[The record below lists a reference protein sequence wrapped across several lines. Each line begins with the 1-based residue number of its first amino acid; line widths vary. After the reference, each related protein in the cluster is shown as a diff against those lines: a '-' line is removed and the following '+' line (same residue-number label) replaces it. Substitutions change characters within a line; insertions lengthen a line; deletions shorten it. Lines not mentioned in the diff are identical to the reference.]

1 MFISF
6 LFSEKYVYISKTILI
21 NLFAKKVL
29 LIFLTTLNLYAKII
43 YRTYVL
49 YDRSKILIIYIRRK
63 KLLSKQAISLSYLYG
78 GKWIGFSD
86 QTKSTMDC
94 LKIKT
99 SSNESFYLQYRTW
112 NKGMNGYYPYV
123 KSTEND
129 YAGSSGKPIQQLQIQ
144 AYRNDGTK
152 LVSGVVVM
160 YRAFVENKWLPWV
173 SNADPEWMDSVRSK
187 YNLGGTLDTSSSYA
201 GISGKNIS
209 GMEIRVY
216 KESSLGNYSGGES
229 NPSLSY
235 MVGNESNWKSFSKS
249 TLSSKIDGIKIQ
261 TGSNKDYYLTYRT
274 WNEGQS
280 SYYPA
285 VNSTENDYAGSPGKA
300 IQRLSINVYRNNGT
314 KLTSGIIVMYR
325 VYTDSRW
332 LPWVSNADPEWMRN
346 VKTKYSLNGTL
357 DTGSSYAGIDGKN
370 IGGVEIRI
378 FEEDSLNAGSGSFVG
393 SEELITT
400 QYMANSTSNWKSF
413 NHKVMASPID
423 GIKIQTNSN
432 SDFYLRYKTWN
443 EGQSYYYPEV
453 TSLENDYAGYPNKP
467 IQGLSISAYSKDG
480 TKLTAGVV
488 VMYRAYVDGRWLPW
502 VSNADPEWMQDVQE
516 NYNLGGTLDV
526 SSSYAGIIGKNIS
539 GVEIYVFNGKSI
551 SSSIG
556 NLSGGKVASTLS
568 YIDEDS
574 NWHSFTSMASSV
586 HINGIKI
593 KTDKSKPY
601 YLLYR
606 TWNEGKSYYYPFVK
620 SNEND
625 YAGYPGGTVQLLN
638 IQVYSK
644 EDVKLTSGVVVMYRV
659 HVEGNWLPWV
669 SNADPKWMRSVQSK
683 YNLDGTLDTGSS
695 YAGIDGKNINGVE
708 IHIYEENEIYTKPQT
723 PIGNSKIIQA
733 PFISQLGKYPTGCES
748 VTTVMALNHIGI
760 DVSVDKFI
768 DSYLTKTGVP
778 FDPSISF
785 GGNPRS
791 TSGYGCY
798 APVIKKALDKALS
811 GKNYEAKVL
820 NNVSLKTLC
829 SQYIDKGIPVIL
841 WATMYMNTPYISST
855 WTYNGKTINWIA
867 PEHCLLL
874 VGYDSSHYIFNDPL
888 TSHPQTYYSKSSVEA
903 AYKGLNYQ
911 AIVLEKKDTSTPA
924 PTPAPVYKYG
934 AVKNPENGIIYPIE
948 YLENGKQYIDVPYK
962 LEKTT
967 KLTKNS
973 FNAAK
978 FISGLAFDD
987 SLVDKMDKAPLI
999 GSIYGIVVGGIT
1011 SFAESWESL
1020 YIDVEYW
1027 QDKSSGKRRAFVKC
1041 GESNYCNFFNNL
1053 ISLKNL
1059 SMKDIHGYWSGA
1071 NIYSAVVWET
1081 TVNDFAKGEYGKYK
1095 GIVPNDSYNYD
1106 IVFTFDERRRSDKH
1120 VSWIFCGENGKMY
1133 EYATIYDSEKIE
1145 IVVKNFWGTEVDRI
1159 NIMPQINPVS
1169 ELPQDKAALFEFVK
1183 A

>member
-1 MFISF
+1 
-6 LFSEKYVYISKTILI
+6 
-21 NLFAKKVL
+21 
-29 LIFLTTLNLYAKII
+29 
-43 YRTYVL
+43 
-49 YDRSKILIIYIRRK
+49 
-63 KLLSKQAISLSYLYG
+63 
-78 GKWIGFSD
+78 
-86 QTKSTMDC
+86 
-94 LKIKT
+94 
-99 SSNESFYLQYRTW
+99 
-112 NKGMNGYYPYV
+112 
-123 KSTEND
+123 
-129 YAGSSGKPIQQLQIQ
+129 
-144 AYRNDGTK
+144 
-152 LVSGVVVM
+152 
-160 YRAFVENKWLPWV
+160 
-173 SNADPEWMDSVRSK
+173 
-187 YNLGGTLDTSSSYA
+187 
-201 GISGKNIS
+201 
-209 GMEIRVY
+209 
-216 KESSLGNYSGGES
+216 
-229 NPSLSY
+229 

-249 TLSSKIDGIKIQ
+249 TLSSRIDGIKIQ

-357 DTGSSYAGIDGKN
+357 DTGSSYASIDGKN

-480 TKLTAGVV
+480 TKLTACVV

-574 NWHSFTSMASSV
+574 NWHSFTSTASSV

-593 KTDKSKPY
+593 KTDKDKPY

-620 SNEND
+620 STEND
-625 YAGYPGGTVQLLN
+625 YAGYPGGIVQLLN

-644 EDVKLTSGVVVMYRV
+644 DDVKLTSGVVVMYRV
-659 HVEGNWLPWV
+659 HVGGSWLPWV
-669 SNADPKWMRSVQSK
+669 SNTDPKWMRSVQTK
-683 YNLDGTLDTGSS
+683 YNLGGTLDTGAS
-695 YAGIDGKNINGVE
+695 YAGIDGQNINGVE
-708 IHIYEENEIYTKPQT
+708 IYIYEENEIYTKPQT

-760 DVSVDKFI
+760 DISVDKFI

-778 FDPSISF
+778 FDPNISF
-785 GGNPRS
+785 GGNPRY

-811 GKNYEAKVL
+811 GQKYTAKQL
-820 NNVSLKTLC
+820 YGVSLKNLC
-829 SQYIDKGIPVIL
+829 SNYIDKGIPVIL

-888 TSHPQTYYSKSSVEA
+888 TYQPQTYYSKSSVEV

-934 AVKNPENGIIYPIE
+934 AVKNPINGKIYPIE
-948 YLENGKQYIDVPYK
+948 YYENGKSYYK
-962 LEKTT
+962 EEHINEEKTT
-967 KLTKNS
+967 RLVKNS
-973 FNAAK
+973 FDVAK

-999 GSIYGIVVGGIT
+999 GSIYGIVIGGIT
-1011 SFAESWESL
+1011 SFSESWESL
-1020 YIDVEYW
+1020 YIDVKYYKA
-1027 QDKSSGKRRAFVKC
+1027 KSSGRRWANIEC
-1041 GESNYCNFFNNL
+1041 GESKYCNFFNNL
-1053 ISLKNL
+1053 LSLKNQ
-1059 SMKDIHGYWSGA
+1059 SMRALYGRWSGA
-1071 NIYSAVVWET
+1071 NMYSAQVWES
-1081 TVNDFAKGEYGKYK
+1081 TVNDFAKGQYAKFK
-1095 GIVPNDSYNYD
+1095 GIIPNNSYNYD
-1106 IVFTFDERRRSDKH
+1106 IIFTFDERRKEDKY
-1120 VSWIFCGENGKMY
+1120 VSQIFCGKDGKMY
-1133 EYATIYDSEKIE
+1133 EYAHIYNSEKIE
-1145 IVVKNFWGTEVDRI
+1145 IVVKDFLGTEIDRI
-1159 NIMPQINPVS
+1159 NILPQMNPLS
-1169 ELPQDKAALFEFVK
+1169 ELPQDKAALFEFMK

>member
-1 MFISF
+1 M
-6 LFSEKYVYISKTILI
+6 
-21 NLFAKKVL
+21 
-29 LIFLTTLNLYAKII
+29 
-43 YRTYVL
+43 
-49 YDRSKILIIYIRRK
+49 
-63 KLLSKQAISLSYLYG
+63 
-78 GKWIGFSD
+78 
-86 QTKSTMDC
+86 
-94 LKIKT
+94 
-99 SSNESFYLQYRTW
+99 
-112 NKGMNGYYPYV
+112 
-123 KSTEND
+123 
-129 YAGSSGKPIQQLQIQ
+129 
-144 AYRNDGTK
+144 
-152 LVSGVVVM
+152 
-160 YRAFVENKWLPWV
+160 
-173 SNADPEWMDSVRSK
+173 
-187 YNLGGTLDTSSSYA
+187 
-201 GISGKNIS
+201 
-209 GMEIRVY
+209 
-216 KESSLGNYSGGES
+216 
-229 NPSLSY
+229 
-235 MVGNESNWKSFSKS
+235 
-249 TLSSKIDGIKIQ
+249 
-261 TGSNKDYYLTYRT
+261 
-274 WNEGQS
+274 
-280 SYYPA
+280 
-285 VNSTENDYAGSPGKA
+285 
-300 IQRLSINVYRNNGT
+300 
-314 KLTSGIIVMYR
+314 
-325 VYTDSRW
+325 
-332 LPWVSNADPEWMRN
+332 
-346 VKTKYSLNGTL
+346 
-357 DTGSSYAGIDGKN
+357 
-370 IGGVEIRI
+370 
-378 FEEDSLNAGSGSFVG
+378 
-393 SEELITT
+393 
-400 QYMANSTSNWKSF
+400 
-413 NHKVMASPID
+413 
-423 GIKIQTNSN
+423 
-432 SDFYLRYKTWN
+432 RYKTWN

-574 NWHSFTSMASSV
+574 NWHSFTSTASSV

-593 KTDKSKPY
+593 KTDKDKPY

-620 SNEND
+620 STEND
-625 YAGYPGGTVQLLN
+625 YAGYPGGIVQLLN

-644 EDVKLTSGVVVMYRV
+644 DDVKLTSGVVVMYRV
-659 HVEGNWLPWV
+659 HVGGSWLPWV
-669 SNADPKWMRSVQSK
+669 SNADPKWMRSVQTK
-683 YNLDGTLDTGSS
+683 YNLGGTLDTGSS

-785 GGNPRS
+785 GGNPRY

-811 GKNYEAKVL
+811 GQKYTAKQL
-820 NNVSLKTLC
+820 YGVSLKNLC
-829 SQYIDKGIPVIL
+829 SNYIDKGIPVIL

-888 TSHPQTYYSKSSVEA
+888 TYQPQTYYSKSSVEV

-934 AVKNPENGIIYPIE
+934 AVKNPINGKIYPIE
-948 YLENGKQYIDVPYK
+948 YYENGKSYYK
-962 LEKTT
+962 EEHINEGKTT
-967 KLTKNS
+967 RLVKNS
-973 FNAAK
+973 FDVAK

-999 GSIYGIVVGGIT
+999 GSIYGIVIGGIT
-1011 SFAESWESL
+1011 SFSESWESL
-1020 YIDVEYW
+1020 YIDVKYYKA
-1027 QDKSSGKRRAFVKC
+1027 KSSGRRWANIEC
-1041 GESNYCNFFNNL
+1041 GESKYCNFFNNL
-1053 ISLKNL
+1053 LSLKNQ
-1059 SMKDIHGYWSGA
+1059 SMRALYGRWSGA
-1071 NIYSAVVWET
+1071 NMYSAQVWES
-1081 TVNDFAKGEYGKYK
+1081 TVNDFAKGQYAKFK
-1095 GIVPNDSYNYD
+1095 GIIPNNSYNYD
-1106 IVFTFDERRRSDKH
+1106 IIFTFDERRKEDKY
-1120 VSWIFCGENGKMY
+1120 VSQIFCGKDGKMY
-1133 EYATIYDSEKIE
+1133 EYAHIYNSEKIE
-1145 IVVKNFWGTEVDRI
+1145 IVVKDFLGTEIDRI
-1159 NIMPQINPVS
+1159 NILPQMNPLS
-1169 ELPQDKAALFEFVK
+1169 ELPQDKAALFEFMK

>member
-1 MFISF
+1 
-6 LFSEKYVYISKTILI
+6 
-21 NLFAKKVL
+21 
-29 LIFLTTLNLYAKII
+29 
-43 YRTYVL
+43 
-49 YDRSKILIIYIRRK
+49 
-63 KLLSKQAISLSYLYG
+63 
-78 GKWIGFSD
+78 
-86 QTKSTMDC
+86 
-94 LKIKT
+94 
-99 SSNESFYLQYRTW
+99 
-112 NKGMNGYYPYV
+112 
-123 KSTEND
+123 
-129 YAGSSGKPIQQLQIQ
+129 
-144 AYRNDGTK
+144 
-152 LVSGVVVM
+152 
-160 YRAFVENKWLPWV
+160 
-173 SNADPEWMDSVRSK
+173 
-187 YNLGGTLDTSSSYA
+187 
-201 GISGKNIS
+201 
-209 GMEIRVY
+209 
-216 KESSLGNYSGGES
+216 
-229 NPSLSY
+229 
-235 MVGNESNWKSFSKS
+235 
-249 TLSSKIDGIKIQ
+249 
-261 TGSNKDYYLTYRT
+261 
-274 WNEGQS
+274 
-280 SYYPA
+280 
-285 VNSTENDYAGSPGKA
+285 
-300 IQRLSINVYRNNGT
+300 
-314 KLTSGIIVMYR
+314 
-325 VYTDSRW
+325 
-332 LPWVSNADPEWMRN
+332 
-346 VKTKYSLNGTL
+346 
-357 DTGSSYAGIDGKN
+357 
-370 IGGVEIRI
+370 
-378 FEEDSLNAGSGSFVG
+378 
-393 SEELITT
+393 
-400 QYMANSTSNWKSF
+400 MANSTSNWKSF

-574 NWHSFTSMASSV
+574 NWHSFTSTASSV

-593 KTDKSKPY
+593 KTDKDKPY

-620 SNEND
+620 STEND
-625 YAGYPGGTVQLLN
+625 YAGYPGGIVQLLN

-644 EDVKLTSGVVVMYRV
+644 DDVKLTSGVVVMYRV
-659 HVEGNWLPWV
+659 HVGGSWLPWV
-669 SNADPKWMRSVQSK
+669 SNADPKWMRSVQTK
-683 YNLDGTLDTGSS
+683 YNLGGTLDTGAS
-695 YAGIDGKNINGVE
+695 YAGIDGQNINGVE
-708 IHIYEENEIYTKPQT
+708 IYIYEENEIYTKPQT

-760 DVSVDKFI
+760 DISVDKFI

-778 FDPSISF
+778 FDPNISF
-785 GGNPRS
+785 GGNPRY

-811 GKNYEAKVL
+811 GQKYTAKQL
-820 NNVSLKTLC
+820 YGVSLKNLC
-829 SQYIDKGIPVIL
+829 SNYIDKGIPVIL

-888 TSHPQTYYSKSSVEA
+888 TYQPQTYYSKSSVEV

-934 AVKNPENGIIYPIE
+934 AVKNPINGKIYPIE
-948 YLENGKQYIDVPYK
+948 YYENGKSYYK
-962 LEKTT
+962 EEHINEEKTT
-967 KLTKNS
+967 RLVKNS
-973 FNAAK
+973 FDVAK

-999 GSIYGIVVGGIT
+999 GSIYGIVIGGIT
-1011 SFAESWESL
+1011 SFSESWESL
-1020 YIDVEYW
+1020 YIDVKYYKA
-1027 QDKSSGKRRAFVKC
+1027 KSSGRRWANIEC
-1041 GESNYCNFFNNL
+1041 GESKYCNFFNNL
-1053 ISLKNL
+1053 LSLKNQ
-1059 SMKDIHGYWSGA
+1059 SMRALYGRWSGA
-1071 NIYSAVVWET
+1071 NMYSAQVWES
-1081 TVNDFAKGEYGKYK
+1081 TVNDFAKGQYAKFK
-1095 GIVPNDSYNYD
+1095 GIIPNNSYNYD
-1106 IVFTFDERRRSDKH
+1106 IIFTFDERRKEDKY
-1120 VSWIFCGENGKMY
+1120 VSQIFCGKDGKMY
-1133 EYATIYDSEKIE
+1133 EYAHIYNSEKIE
-1145 IVVKNFWGTEVDRI
+1145 IVVKDFLGTEIDRI
-1159 NIMPQINPVS
+1159 NILPQMNPLS
-1169 ELPQDKAALFEFVK
+1169 ELPQDKAALFEFMK

>member
-1 MFISF
+1 
-6 LFSEKYVYISKTILI
+6 
-21 NLFAKKVL
+21 
-29 LIFLTTLNLYAKII
+29 
-43 YRTYVL
+43 
-49 YDRSKILIIYIRRK
+49 
-63 KLLSKQAISLSYLYG
+63 
-78 GKWIGFSD
+78 
-86 QTKSTMDC
+86 
-94 LKIKT
+94 
-99 SSNESFYLQYRTW
+99 
-112 NKGMNGYYPYV
+112 
-123 KSTEND
+123 
-129 YAGSSGKPIQQLQIQ
+129 
-144 AYRNDGTK
+144 
-152 LVSGVVVM
+152 M

-173 SNADPEWMDSVRSK
+173 SNADPEWMDSVQSK

-209 GMEIRVY
+209 GIEIRVY

-249 TLSSKIDGIKIQ
+249 TLSSRIDGIKIQ

-574 NWHSFTSMASSV
+574 NWHSFTSTASSV

-593 KTDKSKPY
+593 KTDKDKPY

-620 SNEND
+620 STEND
-625 YAGYPGGTVQLLN
+625 YAGYPGGIVQLLN

-644 EDVKLTSGVVVMYRV
+644 DDVKLTSGVVVMYRV
-659 HVEGNWLPWV
+659 HVGGSWLPWV
-669 SNADPKWMRSVQSK
+669 SNADPKWMRSVQTK
-683 YNLDGTLDTGSS
+683 YNLGGTLDTGAS
-695 YAGIDGKNINGVE
+695 YAGIDGQNINGVE
-708 IHIYEENEIYTKPQT
+708 IYIYEENEIYTKPQT

-760 DVSVDKFI
+760 DISVDKFI

-778 FDPSISF
+778 FDPNISF
-785 GGNPRS
+785 GGNPRY

-811 GKNYEAKVL
+811 GQKYTAKQL
-820 NNVSLKTLC
+820 YGVSLKNLC
-829 SQYIDKGIPVIL
+829 SNYIDKGIPVIL

-888 TSHPQTYYSKSSVEA
+888 TYQPQTYYSKSSVEV

-934 AVKNPENGIIYPIE
+934 AVKNPINGKIYPIE
-948 YLENGKQYIDVPYK
+948 YYENGKSYYK
-962 LEKTT
+962 EEHINEEKTT
-967 KLTKNS
+967 RLVKNS
-973 FNAAK
+973 FDVAK

-999 GSIYGIVVGGIT
+999 GSIYGIVIGGIT
-1011 SFAESWESL
+1011 SFSESWESL
-1020 YIDVEYW
+1020 YIDVKYYKA
-1027 QDKSSGKRRAFVKC
+1027 KSSGRRWANIEC
-1041 GESNYCNFFNNL
+1041 GESKYCNFFNNL
-1053 ISLKNL
+1053 LLLKNQ
-1059 SMKDIHGYWSGA
+1059 SMRALYGRWSGA
-1071 NIYSAVVWET
+1071 NMYSAQVWES
-1081 TVNDFAKGEYGKYK
+1081 TVNDFAKGQYAKFK
-1095 GIVPNDSYNYD
+1095 GIIPNNSYNYD
-1106 IVFTFDERRRSDKH
+1106 IIFTFDERRKEDKY
-1120 VSWIFCGENGKMY
+1120 VSQIFCGKDGKMY
-1133 EYATIYDSEKIE
+1133 EYAHIYNSEKIE
-1145 IVVKNFWGTEVDRI
+1145 IVVKDFLGTEIDRI
-1159 NIMPQINPVS
+1159 NILPQMNPLS
-1169 ELPQDKAALFEFVK
+1169 ELPQDKAALFEFMK

>member
-1 MFISF
+1 
-6 LFSEKYVYISKTILI
+6 
-21 NLFAKKVL
+21 
-29 LIFLTTLNLYAKII
+29 
-43 YRTYVL
+43 
-49 YDRSKILIIYIRRK
+49 
-63 KLLSKQAISLSYLYG
+63 
-78 GKWIGFSD
+78 
-86 QTKSTMDC
+86 
-94 LKIKT
+94 
-99 SSNESFYLQYRTW
+99 
-112 NKGMNGYYPYV
+112 
-123 KSTEND
+123 
-129 YAGSSGKPIQQLQIQ
+129 
-144 AYRNDGTK
+144 
-152 LVSGVVVM
+152 
-160 YRAFVENKWLPWV
+160 
-173 SNADPEWMDSVRSK
+173 
-187 YNLGGTLDTSSSYA
+187 
-201 GISGKNIS
+201 
-209 GMEIRVY
+209 
-216 KESSLGNYSGGES
+216 
-229 NPSLSY
+229 
-235 MVGNESNWKSFSKS
+235 
-249 TLSSKIDGIKIQ
+249 
-261 TGSNKDYYLTYRT
+261 
-274 WNEGQS
+274 
-280 SYYPA
+280 
-285 VNSTENDYAGSPGKA
+285 
-300 IQRLSINVYRNNGT
+300 
-314 KLTSGIIVMYR
+314 MYR

-574 NWHSFTSMASSV
+574 NWHSFTSTASSV

-593 KTDKSKPY
+593 KTDKDKPY

-620 SNEND
+620 STEND
-625 YAGYPGGTVQLLN
+625 YAGYPGGIVQLLN

-644 EDVKLTSGVVVMYRV
+644 DDVKLTSGVVVMYRV
-659 HVEGNWLPWV
+659 HVGGSWLPWV
-669 SNADPKWMRSVQSK
+669 SNADPKWMRSVQTK
-683 YNLDGTLDTGSS
+683 YNLGGTLDTGAS
-695 YAGIDGKNINGVE
+695 YAGIDGQNINGVE
-708 IHIYEENEIYTKPQT
+708 IYIYEENEIYTKPQT

-760 DVSVDKFI
+760 DISVDKFI

-778 FDPSISF
+778 FDPNISF
-785 GGNPRS
+785 GGNPRY

-811 GKNYEAKVL
+811 GQKYTAKQL
-820 NNVSLKTLC
+820 YGVSLKNLC
-829 SQYIDKGIPVIL
+829 SNYIDKGIPVIL

-888 TSHPQTYYSKSSVEA
+888 TYQPQTYYSKSSVEV

-934 AVKNPENGIIYPIE
+934 AVKNPINGKIYPIE
-948 YLENGKQYIDVPYK
+948 YYENGKSYYK
-962 LEKTT
+962 EEHINEEKTT
-967 KLTKNS
+967 RLVKNS
-973 FNAAK
+973 FDVAK

-987 SLVDKMDKAPLI
+987 SLVDKMDKTPLI
-999 GSIYGIVVGGIT
+999 GSIYGIVIGGIT
-1011 SFAESWESL
+1011 SFSESWESL
-1020 YIDVEYW
+1020 YIDVKYYKA
-1027 QDKSSGKRRAFVKC
+1027 KSSGRRWANIEC
-1041 GESNYCNFFNNL
+1041 GESKYCNFFNNL
-1053 ISLKNL
+1053 LSLKNQ
-1059 SMKDIHGYWSGA
+1059 SMRALYGRWSGA
-1071 NIYSAVVWET
+1071 NMYSAQVWES
-1081 TVNDFAKGEYGKYK
+1081 TVNDFAKGQYAKFK
-1095 GIVPNDSYNYD
+1095 GIIPNNSYNYD
-1106 IVFTFDERRRSDKH
+1106 IIFTFDERRKEDKY
-1120 VSWIFCGENGKMY
+1120 VSQIFCGKDGKMY
-1133 EYATIYDSEKIE
+1133 EYAHIYNSEKIE
-1145 IVVKNFWGTEVDRI
+1145 IVVKDFLGTEIDRI
-1159 NIMPQINPVS
+1159 NILPQMNPLS
-1169 ELPQDKAALFEFVK
+1169 ELPQDKAALFEFMK

>member
-1 MFISF
+1 
-6 LFSEKYVYISKTILI
+6 
-21 NLFAKKVL
+21 
-29 LIFLTTLNLYAKII
+29 
-43 YRTYVL
+43 
-49 YDRSKILIIYIRRK
+49 
-63 KLLSKQAISLSYLYG
+63 
-78 GKWIGFSD
+78 
-86 QTKSTMDC
+86 
-94 LKIKT
+94 
-99 SSNESFYLQYRTW
+99 
-112 NKGMNGYYPYV
+112 
-123 KSTEND
+123 
-129 YAGSSGKPIQQLQIQ
+129 
-144 AYRNDGTK
+144 
-152 LVSGVVVM
+152 M

-173 SNADPEWMDSVRSK
+173 SNADPEWMDSVQSK

-209 GMEIRVY
+209 GIEIRVY

-249 TLSSKIDGIKIQ
+249 TLSSRIDGIKIQ

-855 WTYNGKTINWIA
+855 WTYNEKTINWIA

-1095 GIVPNDSYNYD
+1095 GIVPNNSYNYD
-1106 IVFTFDERRRSDKH
+1106 IIFTFDERRKEDKY
-1120 VSWIFCGENGKMY
+1120 VSQIFCGKDGKMY
-1133 EYATIYDSEKIE
+1133 EYAHIYNSEKIE
-1145 IVVKNFWGTEVDRI
+1145 IVVKDFLGTEIDRI
-1159 NIMPQINPVS
+1159 NILPQMNPLS
-1169 ELPQDKAALFEFVK
+1169 ELPQDKAALFEFMK

>member
-1 MFISF
+1 
-6 LFSEKYVYISKTILI
+6 
-21 NLFAKKVL
+21 
-29 LIFLTTLNLYAKII
+29 
-43 YRTYVL
+43 
-49 YDRSKILIIYIRRK
+49 
-63 KLLSKQAISLSYLYG
+63 
-78 GKWIGFSD
+78 
-86 QTKSTMDC
+86 
-94 LKIKT
+94 
-99 SSNESFYLQYRTW
+99 
-112 NKGMNGYYPYV
+112 MNGYYPYV

-152 LVSGVVVM
+152 LVSGIVVM

-173 SNADPEWMDSVRSK
+173 SNADPEWMDSVQSK

-209 GMEIRVY
+209 GIEIRVY

-249 TLSSKIDGIKIQ
+249 TLSSRIDGIKIQ

-378 FEEDSLNAGSGSFVG
+378 FEEDSLNAGSGSSVG

-539 GVEIYVFNGKSI
+539 SVEIYVFNGKSI
-551 SSSIG
+551 SSSIS

-574 NWHSFTSMASSV
+574 NWHSFTSTASSV

-593 KTDKSKPY
+593 KTDKDKPY

-620 SNEND
+620 GTEND
-625 YAGYPGGTVQLLN
+625 YAGYPGGIVQLLN

-644 EDVKLTSGVVVMYRV
+644 DDVKLTSGVVVMYRV
-659 HVEGNWLPWV
+659 HVGGSWLPWV
-669 SNADPKWMRSVQSK
+669 SNADPKWMRSVQTK
-683 YNLDGTLDTGSS
+683 YNLGGTLDTGAP
-695 YAGIDGKNINGVE
+695 YAGIDGQNINGVE
-708 IHIYEENEIYTKPQT
+708 IYIYEENEIYTKPQT

-760 DVSVDKFI
+760 DISVDKFI

-778 FDPSISF
+778 FDPNISF
-785 GGNPRS
+785 GGNPRY

-811 GKNYEAKVL
+811 GQKYTAKQL
-820 NNVSLKTLC
+820 YGVSLKNLC
-829 SQYIDKGIPVIL
+829 SNYIDKGIPVIL

-888 TSHPQTYYSKSSVEA
+888 TYQPQTYYSKSSVEV

-934 AVKNPENGIIYPIE
+934 AVKNPINGKIYPIE
-948 YLENGKQYIDVPYK
+948 YYENGKSYYK
-962 LEKTT
+962 EEHINEEKTT
-967 KLTKNS
+967 RLVKNS
-973 FNAAK
+973 FDVAK

-999 GSIYGIVVGGIT
+999 GSIYGIVIGGIT
-1011 SFAESWESL
+1011 SFSESWESL
-1020 YIDVEYW
+1020 YIDVKYYKA
-1027 QDKSSGKRRAFVKC
+1027 KSSGRRWANIEC
-1041 GESNYCNFFNNL
+1041 GESKYCNFFNNL
-1053 ISLKNL
+1053 LSLKNQ
-1059 SMKDIHGYWSGA
+1059 SMRALYGRWSGA
-1071 NIYSAVVWET
+1071 NMYSAQVWES
-1081 TVNDFAKGEYGKYK
+1081 TVNDFAKGQYAKFK
-1095 GIVPNDSYNYD
+1095 GIIPNNSYNYD
-1106 IVFTFDERRRSDKH
+1106 IIFTFDERRKEDKY
-1120 VSWIFCGENGKMY
+1120 VSQIFCGKDGKMY
-1133 EYATIYDSEKIE
+1133 EYAHIYNSEKIE
-1145 IVVKNFWGTEVDRI
+1145 IVVKDFLGTEIDRI
-1159 NIMPQINPVS
+1159 NILPQMNPLS
-1169 ELPQDKAALFEFVK
+1169 ELPQDKAALFEFMK

>member
-1 MFISF
+1 
-6 LFSEKYVYISKTILI
+6 
-21 NLFAKKVL
+21 
-29 LIFLTTLNLYAKII
+29 
-43 YRTYVL
+43 
-49 YDRSKILIIYIRRK
+49 
-63 KLLSKQAISLSYLYG
+63 
-78 GKWIGFSD
+78 
-86 QTKSTMDC
+86 
-94 LKIKT
+94 
-99 SSNESFYLQYRTW
+99 
-112 NKGMNGYYPYV
+112 
-123 KSTEND
+123 
-129 YAGSSGKPIQQLQIQ
+129 
-144 AYRNDGTK
+144 
-152 LVSGVVVM
+152 
-160 YRAFVENKWLPWV
+160 
-173 SNADPEWMDSVRSK
+173 
-187 YNLGGTLDTSSSYA
+187 
-201 GISGKNIS
+201 
-209 GMEIRVY
+209 
-216 KESSLGNYSGGES
+216 
-229 NPSLSY
+229 
-235 MVGNESNWKSFSKS
+235 
-249 TLSSKIDGIKIQ
+249 
-261 TGSNKDYYLTYRT
+261 
-274 WNEGQS
+274 
-280 SYYPA
+280 
-285 VNSTENDYAGSPGKA
+285 
-300 IQRLSINVYRNNGT
+300 
-314 KLTSGIIVMYR
+314 MYR

-574 NWHSFTSMASSV
+574 NWHSFTSTASSV

-593 KTDKSKPY
+593 KTDKDKPY

-620 SNEND
+620 STEND
-625 YAGYPGGTVQLLN
+625 YAGYRGGIVQLLN

-644 EDVKLTSGVVVMYRV
+644 DDVKLTSGVVVMYRV
-659 HVEGNWLPWV
+659 HVGGSWLPWV
-669 SNADPKWMRSVQSK
+669 SNADPKWMRSVQTK
-683 YNLDGTLDTGSS
+683 YNLGGTLDTGAS
-695 YAGIDGKNINGVE
+695 YAGIDGQNINGVE
-708 IHIYEENEIYTKPQT
+708 IYIYEENEIYTKPQT

-760 DVSVDKFI
+760 DISVDKFI

-778 FDPSISF
+778 FDPNISF
-785 GGNPRS
+785 GGNPRY

-811 GKNYEAKVL
+811 GQKYTAKQL
-820 NNVSLKTLC
+820 YGVSLKNLC
-829 SQYIDKGIPVIL
+829 SNYIDKGIPVIL

-888 TSHPQTYYSKSSVEA
+888 TYQPQTYYSKSSVEV

-934 AVKNPENGIIYPIE
+934 AVKNPINGKIYPIE
-948 YLENGKQYIDVPYK
+948 YYENGKSYYK
-962 LEKTT
+962 EEHINEEKTT
-967 KLTKNS
+967 RLVKNS
-973 FNAAK
+973 FDVAK

-999 GSIYGIVVGGIT
+999 GSIYGIVIGGIT
-1011 SFAESWESL
+1011 SFSESWESL
-1020 YIDVEYW
+1020 YIDVKYYKA
-1027 QDKSSGKRRAFVKC
+1027 KSSGRRWANIEC
-1041 GESNYCNFFNNL
+1041 GESKYCNFFNNL
-1053 ISLKNL
+1053 LSLKNQ
-1059 SMKDIHGYWSGA
+1059 SMRALYGRWSGA
-1071 NIYSAVVWET
+1071 NMYSAQVWES
-1081 TVNDFAKGEYGKYK
+1081 TVNDFAKGQYAKFK
-1095 GIVPNDSYNYD
+1095 GIIPNNSYNYD
-1106 IVFTFDERRRSDKH
+1106 IIFTFDERRKEDKY
-1120 VSWIFCGENGKMY
+1120 VSQIFCGKDGKMY
-1133 EYATIYDSEKIE
+1133 EYAHIYNSEKIE
-1145 IVVKNFWGTEVDRI
+1145 IVVKDFLGTEIDRI
-1159 NIMPQINPVS
+1159 NILPQMNPLS
-1169 ELPQDKAALFEFVK
+1169 ELPQDKAALFEFMK

>member
-1 MFISF
+1 M
-6 LFSEKYVYISKTILI
+6 
-21 NLFAKKVL
+21 
-29 LIFLTTLNLYAKII
+29 
-43 YRTYVL
+43 
-49 YDRSKILIIYIRRK
+49 
-63 KLLSKQAISLSYLYG
+63 
-78 GKWIGFSD
+78 
-86 QTKSTMDC
+86 
-94 LKIKT
+94 
-99 SSNESFYLQYRTW
+99 SSR
-112 NKGMNGYYPYV
+112 
-123 KSTEND
+123 
-129 YAGSSGKPIQQLQIQ
+129 
-144 AYRNDGTK
+144 
-152 LVSGVVVM
+152 
-160 YRAFVENKWLPWV
+160 
-173 SNADPEWMDSVRSK
+173 
-187 YNLGGTLDTSSSYA
+187 
-201 GISGKNIS
+201 
-209 GMEIRVY
+209 
-216 KESSLGNYSGGES
+216 
-229 NPSLSY
+229 
-235 MVGNESNWKSFSKS
+235 
-249 TLSSKIDGIKIQ
+249 IDGIKIQ

-574 NWHSFTSMASSV
+574 NWHSFTSTASSV

-593 KTDKSKPY
+593 KTDKDKPY

-620 SNEND
+620 STEND
-625 YAGYPGGTVQLLN
+625 YAGYPGGIVQLLN

-644 EDVKLTSGVVVMYRV
+644 DDVKLTSGVVVMYRV
-659 HVEGNWLPWV
+659 HVGESWLPWV
-669 SNADPKWMRSVQSK
+669 SNADPKWMRSVQTK
-683 YNLDGTLDTGSS
+683 YNLGGTLDTGAS
-695 YAGIDGKNINGVE
+695 YAGIDGQNINGVE
-708 IHIYEENEIYTKPQT
+708 IYIYEENEIYTKPQT

-760 DVSVDKFI
+760 DISVDKFI

-778 FDPSISF
+778 FDPNISF
-785 GGNPRS
+785 GGNPRY

-811 GKNYEAKVL
+811 GQKYTAKQL
-820 NNVSLKTLC
+820 YGVSLKNLC
-829 SQYIDKGIPVIL
+829 SNYIDKGIPVIL

-888 TSHPQTYYSKSSVEA
+888 TYQPQTYYSKSSVEV

-934 AVKNPENGIIYPIE
+934 AVKNPINGKIYPIE
-948 YLENGKQYIDVPYK
+948 YYENGKSYYK
-962 LEKTT
+962 EEHINEEKTT
-967 KLTKNS
+967 RLVKNS
-973 FNAAK
+973 FDVAK

-999 GSIYGIVVGGIT
+999 GSIYGIVIGGIT
-1011 SFAESWESL
+1011 SFSESWESL
-1020 YIDVEYW
+1020 YIDVKYYKA
-1027 QDKSSGKRRAFVKC
+1027 KSSGRRWANIEC
-1041 GESNYCNFFNNL
+1041 GESKYCNFFNNL
-1053 ISLKNL
+1053 LSLKNQ
-1059 SMKDIHGYWSGA
+1059 SMRALYGRWSGA
-1071 NIYSAVVWET
+1071 NMYSAQVWES
-1081 TVNDFAKGEYGKYK
+1081 TVNDFAKGQYAKFK
-1095 GIVPNDSYNYD
+1095 GIIPNNSYNYD
-1106 IVFTFDERRRSDKH
+1106 IIFTFDERRKEDKY
-1120 VSWIFCGENGKMY
+1120 VSQIFCGKDGKMY
-1133 EYATIYDSEKIE
+1133 EYAHIYNSEKIE
-1145 IVVKNFWGTEVDRI
+1145 IVVKDFLGTEIDRI
-1159 NIMPQINPVS
+1159 NILPQMNPLS
-1169 ELPQDKAALFEFVK
+1169 ELPQDKAALFEFMK

>member
-1 MFISF
+1 
-6 LFSEKYVYISKTILI
+6 
-21 NLFAKKVL
+21 
-29 LIFLTTLNLYAKII
+29 
-43 YRTYVL
+43 
-49 YDRSKILIIYIRRK
+49 
-63 KLLSKQAISLSYLYG
+63 
-78 GKWIGFSD
+78 
-86 QTKSTMDC
+86 
-94 LKIKT
+94 
-99 SSNESFYLQYRTW
+99 
-112 NKGMNGYYPYV
+112 
-123 KSTEND
+123 
-129 YAGSSGKPIQQLQIQ
+129 
-144 AYRNDGTK
+144 
-152 LVSGVVVM
+152 
-160 YRAFVENKWLPWV
+160 
-173 SNADPEWMDSVRSK
+173 
-187 YNLGGTLDTSSSYA
+187 
-201 GISGKNIS
+201 
-209 GMEIRVY
+209 MEV
-216 KESSLGNYSGGES
+216 
-229 NPSLSY
+229 
-235 MVGNESNWKSFSKS
+235 FFKS
-249 TLSSKIDGIKIQ
+249 TLSSRIDGIKIQ

-393 SEELITT
+393 SEELIAT

-574 NWHSFTSMASSV
+574 NWHSFTSTASSV

-593 KTDKSKPY
+593 KTDKDKPY

-620 SNEND
+620 STEND
-625 YAGYPGGTVQLLN
+625 YAGYPGGIVQLLN

-644 EDVKLTSGVVVMYRV
+644 DDVKLTSGVVVMYRV
-659 HVEGNWLPWV
+659 HVGGSWLPWV
-669 SNADPKWMRSVQSK
+669 SNADPKWMRSVQTK
-683 YNLDGTLDTGSS
+683 YNLGGTLDTGAS
-695 YAGIDGKNINGVE
+695 YAGIDGQNINGVE
-708 IHIYEENEIYTKPQT
+708 IYIYEENEIYTKPQT

-760 DVSVDKFI
+760 DISVDKFI

-778 FDPSISF
+778 FDPNISF
-785 GGNPRS
+785 GGNPRY

-811 GKNYEAKVL
+811 GQKYTAKQL
-820 NNVSLKTLC
+820 YGVSLKNLC
-829 SQYIDKGIPVIL
+829 SNYIDKGIPVIL

-888 TSHPQTYYSKSSVEA
+888 TYQPQTYYSKSSVEV

-934 AVKNPENGIIYPIE
+934 AVKNPINGKIYPIE
-948 YLENGKQYIDVPYK
+948 YYENGKSYYK
-962 LEKTT
+962 EEHINEEKTT
-967 KLTKNS
+967 RLVKNS
-973 FNAAK
+973 FDVAK

-999 GSIYGIVVGGIT
+999 GSIYGIVIGGIT
-1011 SFAESWESL
+1011 SFSESWESL
-1020 YIDVEYW
+1020 YIDVKYYKA
-1027 QDKSSGKRRAFVKC
+1027 KSSGRRWANIEC
-1041 GESNYCNFFNNL
+1041 GESKYCNFFNNL
-1053 ISLKNL
+1053 LSLKNQ
-1059 SMKDIHGYWSGA
+1059 SMRALYGRWSGA
-1071 NIYSAVVWET
+1071 NMYSAQVWES
-1081 TVNDFAKGEYGKYK
+1081 TVNDFAKGQYAKFK
-1095 GIVPNDSYNYD
+1095 GIIPNNSYNYD
-1106 IVFTFDERRRSDKH
+1106 IIFTFDERRKEDKY
-1120 VSWIFCGENGKMY
+1120 VSQIFCGKDGKMY
-1133 EYATIYDSEKIE
+1133 EYAHNNSEKIE
-1145 IVVKNFWGTEVDRI
+1145 IVVKDFLGTEIDRI
-1159 NIMPQINPVS
+1159 NILPQMNPLS
-1169 ELPQDKAALFEFVK
+1169 ELPQDKAALFEFMK

>member
-1 MFISF
+1 MG
-6 LFSEKYVYISKTILI
+6 KY
-21 NLFAKKVL
+21 
-29 LIFLTTLNLYAKII
+29 
-43 YRTYVL
+43 
-49 YDRSKILIIYIRRK
+49 
-63 KLLSKQAISLSYLYG
+63 
-78 GKWIGFSD
+78 
-86 QTKSTMDC
+86 
-94 LKIKT
+94 
-99 SSNESFYLQYRTW
+99 
-112 NKGMNGYYPYV
+112 
-123 KSTEND
+123 
-129 YAGSSGKPIQQLQIQ
+129 
-144 AYRNDGTK
+144 
-152 LVSGVVVM
+152 
-160 YRAFVENKWLPWV
+160 
-173 SNADPEWMDSVRSK
+173 NADPEWMDSVQSK

-209 GMEIRVY
+209 GIEIRVY

-249 TLSSKIDGIKIQ
+249 TLSSRIDGIKIQ

-574 NWHSFTSMASSV
+574 NWHSFTSTASSV

-593 KTDKSKPY
+593 KTDKDKPY

-620 SNEND
+620 STEND
-625 YAGYPGGTVQLLN
+625 YAGYPGGIVQLLN

-644 EDVKLTSGVVVMYRV
+644 DDVKLTSGVVVMYRV
-659 HVEGNWLPWV
+659 HVGGSWLPWV
-669 SNADPKWMRSVQSK
+669 SNADPKWMRSVQTK
-683 YNLDGTLDTGSS
+683 YNLGGTLDTGAS
-695 YAGIDGKNINGVE
+695 YAGIDGQNINGVE
-708 IHIYEENEIYTKPQT
+708 IYIYEENEIYTKPQT

-760 DVSVDKFI
+760 DISVDKFI

-778 FDPSISF
+778 FDPNISF
-785 GGNPRS
+785 GGNPRY

-811 GKNYEAKVL
+811 GQKYTAKQL
-820 NNVSLKTLC
+820 YGVSLKNLC
-829 SQYIDKGIPVIL
+829 SNYIDKGIPVIL

-888 TSHPQTYYSKSSVEA
+888 TYQPQTYYSKSSVEV

-934 AVKNPENGIIYPIE
+934 AVKNPINGKIYPIE
-948 YLENGKQYIDVPYK
+948 YYENGKSYYK
-962 LEKTT
+962 EEHINEEKTT
-967 KLTKNS
+967 RLVKNS
-973 FNAAK
+973 FDVAK

-999 GSIYGIVVGGIT
+999 GSIYGIVIGGIT
-1011 SFAESWESL
+1011 SFSESWESL
-1020 YIDVEYW
+1020 YIDVKYYKA
-1027 QDKSSGKRRAFVKC
+1027 KSSGRRWANIEC
-1041 GESNYCNFFNNL
+1041 GESKYCNFFNNL
-1053 ISLKNL
+1053 LSLKNQ
-1059 SMKDIHGYWSGA
+1059 SMRALYGRWSGA
-1071 NIYSAVVWET
+1071 NMYSAQVWES
-1081 TVNDFAKGEYGKYK
+1081 TVNDFAKGQYAKFK
-1095 GIVPNDSYNYD
+1095 GIIPNNSYNYD
-1106 IVFTFDERRRSDKH
+1106 IIFTFDERRKEDKY
-1120 VSWIFCGENGKMY
+1120 VSQIFCGKDGKMY
-1133 EYATIYDSEKIE
+1133 EYAHIYNSEKIE
-1145 IVVKNFWGTEVDRI
+1145 IVVKDFLGTEIDRI
-1159 NIMPQINPVS
+1159 NILPQMNPLS
-1169 ELPQDKAALFEFVK
+1169 ELPQDKAALFEFMK

>member
-1 MFISF
+1 
-6 LFSEKYVYISKTILI
+6 
-21 NLFAKKVL
+21 
-29 LIFLTTLNLYAKII
+29 
-43 YRTYVL
+43 
-49 YDRSKILIIYIRRK
+49 
-63 KLLSKQAISLSYLYG
+63 
-78 GKWIGFSD
+78 
-86 QTKSTMDC
+86 
-94 LKIKT
+94 
-99 SSNESFYLQYRTW
+99 
-112 NKGMNGYYPYV
+112 
-123 KSTEND
+123 
-129 YAGSSGKPIQQLQIQ
+129 
-144 AYRNDGTK
+144 
-152 LVSGVVVM
+152 M

-173 SNADPEWMDSVRSK
+173 SNADPEWMDSVQSK

-209 GMEIRVY
+209 GIEIRVY

-249 TLSSKIDGIKIQ
+249 TLSSRIDGIKIQ

-556 NLSGGKVASTLS
+556 NLSRGKVASTLS

-574 NWHSFTSMASSV
+574 NWHSFTSTASSV

-593 KTDKSKPY
+593 KTDKDKPY

-620 SNEND
+620 STEND
-625 YAGYPGGTVQLLN
+625 YAGYPGGIVQLLN

-644 EDVKLTSGVVVMYRV
+644 DDVKLTSGVVVMYRV
-659 HVEGNWLPWV
+659 HVGGSWLPWV
-669 SNADPKWMRSVQSK
+669 SNADPKWMRSVQTK
-683 YNLDGTLDTGSS
+683 YNLGGTLDTGAS

-934 AVKNPENGIIYPIE
+934 AVKNPINGIIYPIE

-1081 TVNDFAKGEYGKYK
+1081 TVNDFAKGQYAKFK
-1095 GIVPNDSYNYD
+1095 GIIPNNSYNYD
-1106 IVFTFDERRRSDKH
+1106 IIFTFDERRKEDKY
-1120 VSWIFCGENGKMY
+1120 VSQIFCGKDGKMY
-1133 EYATIYDSEKIE
+1133 EYAHIYNSEKIE
-1145 IVVKNFWGTEVDRI
+1145 IVVKDFLGTEIDRI
-1159 NIMPQINPVS
+1159 NILPQMNPLS
-1169 ELPQDKAALFEFVK
+1169 ELPQDKAALFEFMK

>member
-1 MFISF
+1 
-6 LFSEKYVYISKTILI
+6 
-21 NLFAKKVL
+21 
-29 LIFLTTLNLYAKII
+29 
-43 YRTYVL
+43 
-49 YDRSKILIIYIRRK
+49 
-63 KLLSKQAISLSYLYG
+63 
-78 GKWIGFSD
+78 
-86 QTKSTMDC
+86 
-94 LKIKT
+94 
-99 SSNESFYLQYRTW
+99 
-112 NKGMNGYYPYV
+112 
-123 KSTEND
+123 
-129 YAGSSGKPIQQLQIQ
+129 
-144 AYRNDGTK
+144 
-152 LVSGVVVM
+152 M

-209 GMEIRVY
+209 GIEIRVY

-249 TLSSKIDGIKIQ
+249 TLSSRIDGIKIQ

-574 NWHSFTSMASSV
+574 NWHSFTSTASSV

-593 KTDKSKPY
+593 KTDKDKPY

-620 SNEND
+620 STEND
-625 YAGYPGGTVQLLN
+625 YAGYPGGIVQLLN

-644 EDVKLTSGVVVMYRV
+644 DDVKLTSGVVVMYRV
-659 HVEGNWLPWV
+659 HVGGSWLPWV
-669 SNADPKWMRSVQSK
+669 SNADPKWMRSVQTK
-683 YNLDGTLDTGSS
+683 YNLGGTLDTGAS
-695 YAGIDGKNINGVE
+695 YAGIDGQNINGVE
-708 IHIYEENEIYTKPQT
+708 IYIYEENEIYTKPQT

-760 DVSVDKFI
+760 DISVDKFI

-778 FDPSISF
+778 FDPNISF
-785 GGNPRS
+785 GGNPRY

-811 GKNYEAKVL
+811 GQKYTAKQL
-820 NNVSLKTLC
+820 YGVSLKNLC
-829 SQYIDKGIPVIL
+829 SNYIDKGIPVIL

-888 TSHPQTYYSKSSVEA
+888 TYQPQTYYSKSSVEV

-934 AVKNPENGIIYPIE
+934 AVKNPINGKIYPIE
-948 YLENGKQYIDVPYK
+948 YYENGKSYYK
-962 LEKTT
+962 EEHINEEKTT
-967 KLTKNS
+967 RLVKNS
-973 FNAAK
+973 FDVAK

-999 GSIYGIVVGGIT
+999 GSIYGIVIGGIT
-1011 SFAESWESL
+1011 SFSESWESL
-1020 YIDVEYW
+1020 YIDVKYYKA
-1027 QDKSSGKRRAFVKC
+1027 KSSGRRWANIEC
-1041 GESNYCNFFNNL
+1041 GESKYCNFFNNL
-1053 ISLKNL
+1053 LSLKNQ
-1059 SMKDIHGYWSGA
+1059 SMRALYGRWSGA
-1071 NIYSAVVWET
+1071 NMYSAQVWES
-1081 TVNDFAKGEYGKYK
+1081 TVNDFAKGQYAKFK
-1095 GIVPNDSYNYD
+1095 GIIPNNSYNYD
-1106 IVFTFDERRRSDKH
+1106 IIFTFDERRKEDKY
-1120 VSWIFCGENGKMY
+1120 VSQIFCGKDGKMY
-1133 EYATIYDSEKIE
+1133 EYAHIYNSEKIE
-1145 IVVKNFWGTEVDRI
+1145 IVVKDFLGTEIDRI
-1159 NIMPQINPVS
+1159 NILPQMNPLS
-1169 ELPQDKAALFEFVK
+1169 ELPQDKAALFEFMK

>member
-1 MFISF
+1 
-6 LFSEKYVYISKTILI
+6 
-21 NLFAKKVL
+21 
-29 LIFLTTLNLYAKII
+29 
-43 YRTYVL
+43 
-49 YDRSKILIIYIRRK
+49 
-63 KLLSKQAISLSYLYG
+63 
-78 GKWIGFSD
+78 
-86 QTKSTMDC
+86 
-94 LKIKT
+94 
-99 SSNESFYLQYRTW
+99 
-112 NKGMNGYYPYV
+112 MNGYYPYV

-152 LVSGVVVM
+152 LVSGIVVM

-249 TLSSKIDGIKIQ
+249 TLSSRIDGIKIQ

-370 IGGVEIRI
+370 IGGVEIRN

-574 NWHSFTSMASSV
+574 NWHSFTSTASSV

-593 KTDKSKPY
+593 KTDKDKPY

-620 SNEND
+620 STEND
-625 YAGYPGGTVQLLN
+625 YAGYPGGIVQLLN

-644 EDVKLTSGVVVMYRV
+644 DDVKLTSGVVVMYRV
-659 HVEGNWLPWV
+659 HVGGSWLPWV
-669 SNADPKWMRSVQSK
+669 SNADPKWMRSVQTK
-683 YNLDGTLDTGSS
+683 YNLGGTLDTGAS

-708 IHIYEENEIYTKPQT
+708 IYIYEENEIYTKPQT

-760 DVSVDKFI
+760 DISVDKFI

-811 GKNYEAKVL
+811 GQKYTAKQL
-820 NNVSLKTLC
+820 YGVSLKNLC
-829 SQYIDKGIPVIL
+829 SNYIDKGIPVIL

-888 TSHPQTYYSKSSVEA
+888 TYQPQTYYSKSSVEV

-1145 IVVKNFWGTEVDRI
+1145 IVVKNFLGTEVDRI

>member
-1 MFISF
+1 
-6 LFSEKYVYISKTILI
+6 
-21 NLFAKKVL
+21 
-29 LIFLTTLNLYAKII
+29 
-43 YRTYVL
+43 
-49 YDRSKILIIYIRRK
+49 
-63 KLLSKQAISLSYLYG
+63 
-78 GKWIGFSD
+78 
-86 QTKSTMDC
+86 
-94 LKIKT
+94 
-99 SSNESFYLQYRTW
+99 
-112 NKGMNGYYPYV
+112 
-123 KSTEND
+123 
-129 YAGSSGKPIQQLQIQ
+129 
-144 AYRNDGTK
+144 
-152 LVSGVVVM
+152 
-160 YRAFVENKWLPWV
+160 
-173 SNADPEWMDSVRSK
+173 MDSVQSK

-209 GMEIRVY
+209 GIEIRVY

-249 TLSSKIDGIKIQ
+249 TLSSRIDGIKIQ

-659 HVEGNWLPWV
+659 HVQGNWLPWV

-708 IHIYEENEIYTKPQT
+708 IHIYEEDEIYTKPQT
-723 PIGNSKIIQA
+723 PVGNSKIIQA

-798 APVIKKALDKALS
+798 APVIKKALDKVLS
-811 GKNYEAKVL
+811 GQKYTAKQL
-820 NNVSLKTLC
+820 YGVSLKNLC
-829 SQYIDKGIPVIL
+829 SNYIDKGIPVIL

-888 TSHPQTYYSKSSVEA
+888 TSQPQTYYSKSSVET

-911 AIVLEKKDTSTPA
+911 AIVLEKKDTSTPT

-1106 IVFTFDERRRSDKH
+1106 IVFTFDERRRNDKH

>member
-1 MFISF
+1 MA
-6 LFSEKYVYISKTILI
+6 L
-21 NLFAKKVL
+21 
-29 LIFLTTLNLYAKII
+29 
-43 YRTYVL
+43 
-49 YDRSKILIIYIRRK
+49 
-63 KLLSKQAISLSYLYG
+63 
-78 GKWIGFSD
+78 
-86 QTKSTMDC
+86 
-94 LKIKT
+94 
-99 SSNESFYLQYRTW
+99 
-112 NKGMNGYYPYV
+112 
-123 KSTEND
+123 
-129 YAGSSGKPIQQLQIQ
+129 
-144 AYRNDGTK
+144 
-152 LVSGVVVM
+152 
-160 YRAFVENKWLPWV
+160 
-173 SNADPEWMDSVRSK
+173 
-187 YNLGGTLDTSSSYA
+187 
-201 GISGKNIS
+201 
-209 GMEIRVY
+209 
-216 KESSLGNYSGGES
+216 
-229 NPSLSY
+229 
-235 MVGNESNWKSFSKS
+235 
-249 TLSSKIDGIKIQ
+249 
-261 TGSNKDYYLTYRT
+261 
-274 WNEGQS
+274 
-280 SYYPA
+280 
-285 VNSTENDYAGSPGKA
+285 
-300 IQRLSINVYRNNGT
+300 
-314 KLTSGIIVMYR
+314 
-325 VYTDSRW
+325 
-332 LPWVSNADPEWMRN
+332 
-346 VKTKYSLNGTL
+346 
-357 DTGSSYAGIDGKN
+357 
-370 IGGVEIRI
+370 
-378 FEEDSLNAGSGSFVG
+378 EEDSLNAGSGSFVG

-502 VSNADPEWMQDVQE
+502 VSNADPEWMQDLQE

-574 NWHSFTSMASSV
+574 NWHSFTSTASSV

-593 KTDKSKPY
+593 KTDKDKPY

-620 SNEND
+620 STEND
-625 YAGYPGGTVQLLN
+625 YAGYPGGIVQLLN

-644 EDVKLTSGVVVMYRV
+644 DDVKLTSGVVVMYRV
-659 HVEGNWLPWV
+659 HVGGSWLPWV
-669 SNADPKWMRSVQSK
+669 SNADPKWMRSVQTK
-683 YNLDGTLDTGSS
+683 YNLGGTLDTGAS
-695 YAGIDGKNINGVE
+695 YAGIDGQNINGVE
-708 IHIYEENEIYTKPQT
+708 IYIYEENEIYTKPQT

-760 DVSVDKFI
+760 DISVDKFI

-778 FDPSISF
+778 FDPNISF
-785 GGNPRS
+785 GGNPRY

-811 GKNYEAKVL
+811 GQKYTAKQL
-820 NNVSLKTLC
+820 YGVSLKNLC
-829 SQYIDKGIPVIL
+829 SNYIDKGIPVIL

-888 TSHPQTYYSKSSVEA
+888 TYQPQTYYSKSSVEV

-934 AVKNPENGIIYPIE
+934 AVKNPINGKIYPIE
-948 YLENGKQYIDVPYK
+948 YYENGKSYYK
-962 LEKTT
+962 EEHINEEKTT
-967 KLTKNS
+967 RLVKNS
-973 FNAAK
+973 FDVAK

-999 GSIYGIVVGGIT
+999 GSIYGIVIGGIT
-1011 SFAESWESL
+1011 SFSESWESL
-1020 YIDVEYW
+1020 YIDVKYYKA
-1027 QDKSSGKRRAFVKC
+1027 KSSGRRWANIEC
-1041 GESNYCNFFNNL
+1041 GESKYCNFFNNL
-1053 ISLKNL
+1053 LSLKNQ
-1059 SMKDIHGYWSGA
+1059 SMRALYGRWSGA
-1071 NIYSAVVWET
+1071 NMYSAQVWES
-1081 TVNDFAKGEYGKYK
+1081 TVNDFAKGQYAKFK
-1095 GIVPNDSYNYD
+1095 GIIPNNSYNYD
-1106 IVFTFDERRRSDKH
+1106 IIFTFDERRKEDKY
-1120 VSWIFCGENGKMY
+1120 VSQIFCGKDGKMY
-1133 EYATIYDSEKIE
+1133 EYAHIYNSEKIE
-1145 IVVKNFWGTEVDRI
+1145 IVVKDFLGTEIDRI
-1159 NIMPQINPVS
+1159 NILPQMNPLS
-1169 ELPQDKAALFEFVK
+1169 ELPQDKAALFEFMK

>member
-1 MFISF
+1 
-6 LFSEKYVYISKTILI
+6 
-21 NLFAKKVL
+21 
-29 LIFLTTLNLYAKII
+29 
-43 YRTYVL
+43 
-49 YDRSKILIIYIRRK
+49 
-63 KLLSKQAISLSYLYG
+63 
-78 GKWIGFSD
+78 
-86 QTKSTMDC
+86 
-94 LKIKT
+94 
-99 SSNESFYLQYRTW
+99 
-112 NKGMNGYYPYV
+112 
-123 KSTEND
+123 
-129 YAGSSGKPIQQLQIQ
+129 
-144 AYRNDGTK
+144 
-152 LVSGVVVM
+152 
-160 YRAFVENKWLPWV
+160 
-173 SNADPEWMDSVRSK
+173 
-187 YNLGGTLDTSSSYA
+187 
-201 GISGKNIS
+201 
-209 GMEIRVY
+209 
-216 KESSLGNYSGGES
+216 
-229 NPSLSY
+229 
-235 MVGNESNWKSFSKS
+235 
-249 TLSSKIDGIKIQ
+249 
-261 TGSNKDYYLTYRT
+261 
-274 WNEGQS
+274 
-280 SYYPA
+280 
-285 VNSTENDYAGSPGKA
+285 
-300 IQRLSINVYRNNGT
+300 
-314 KLTSGIIVMYR
+314 MYR

-378 FEEDSLNAGSGSFVG
+378 FEEDLLNAGSGSFVG

-574 NWHSFTSMASSV
+574 NWHSFTSTASSV

-593 KTDKSKPY
+593 KTDKDKPY

-620 SNEND
+620 STEND
-625 YAGYPGGTVQLLN
+625 YAGYPGGIVQLLN

-644 EDVKLTSGVVVMYRV
+644 DDVKLTSGVVVMYRV
-659 HVEGNWLPWV
+659 HVGGSWLPWV
-669 SNADPKWMRSVQSK
+669 SNADPKWMRSVQTK
-683 YNLDGTLDTGSS
+683 YNLGGTLDTGAS
-695 YAGIDGKNINGVE
+695 YAGIDGQNINGVE
-708 IHIYEENEIYTKPQT
+708 IYIYEENEIYTKPQT

-760 DVSVDKFI
+760 DISVDKFI

-778 FDPSISF
+778 FDPNISF
-785 GGNPRS
+785 GGNPRY

-811 GKNYEAKVL
+811 GQKYTAKQL
-820 NNVSLKTLC
+820 YGVSLKNLC
-829 SQYIDKGIPVIL
+829 SNYIDKGIPVIL

-888 TSHPQTYYSKSSVEA
+888 TYQPQTYYSKSSVEV

-934 AVKNPENGIIYPIE
+934 AVKNPINGKIYPIE
-948 YLENGKQYIDVPYK
+948 YYENGKSYYK
-962 LEKTT
+962 EEHINEEKTT
-967 KLTKNS
+967 RLVKNS
-973 FNAAK
+973 FDVAK

-999 GSIYGIVVGGIT
+999 GSIYGIVIGGIT
-1011 SFAESWESL
+1011 SFSESWESL
-1020 YIDVEYW
+1020 YIDVKYYKA
-1027 QDKSSGKRRAFVKC
+1027 KSSGRRWANIEC
-1041 GESNYCNFFNNL
+1041 GESKYCNFFNNL
-1053 ISLKNL
+1053 LSLKNQ
-1059 SMKDIHGYWSGA
+1059 SMRALYGRWSGA
-1071 NIYSAVVWET
+1071 NMYSAQVWES
-1081 TVNDFAKGEYGKYK
+1081 TVNDFAKGQYAKFK
-1095 GIVPNDSYNYD
+1095 GIIPNNSYNYD
-1106 IVFTFDERRRSDKH
+1106 IIFTFDERRKEDKY
-1120 VSWIFCGENGKMY
+1120 VSQIFCGKDGKMY
-1133 EYATIYDSEKIE
+1133 EYAHIYNSEKIE
-1145 IVVKNFWGTEVDRI
+1145 IVVKDFLGTEIDRI
-1159 NIMPQINPVS
+1159 NILPQMNPLS
-1169 ELPQDKAALFEFVK
+1169 ELPQDKAALFEFMK

>member
-1 MFISF
+1 
-6 LFSEKYVYISKTILI
+6 
-21 NLFAKKVL
+21 
-29 LIFLTTLNLYAKII
+29 
-43 YRTYVL
+43 
-49 YDRSKILIIYIRRK
+49 
-63 KLLSKQAISLSYLYG
+63 
-78 GKWIGFSD
+78 
-86 QTKSTMDC
+86 
-94 LKIKT
+94 
-99 SSNESFYLQYRTW
+99 
-112 NKGMNGYYPYV
+112 
-123 KSTEND
+123 
-129 YAGSSGKPIQQLQIQ
+129 
-144 AYRNDGTK
+144 
-152 LVSGVVVM
+152 M

-173 SNADPEWMDSVRSK
+173 SNADPEWMDSVQSK

-209 GMEIRVY
+209 GIEIRVY

-249 TLSSKIDGIKIQ
+249 TLSSRIDGIKIQ

-325 VYTDSRW
+325 VYTGSRW

-748 VTTVMALNHIGI
+748 VTTVMSLNHIGI

-934 AVKNPENGIIYPIE
+934 AVKNPINGKIYPIE
-948 YLENGKQYIDVPYK
+948 YYENGKSYYK
-962 LEKTT
+962 EEHINEEKTT
-967 KLTKNS
+967 RLVKNS
-973 FNAAK
+973 FDVAK

-999 GSIYGIVVGGIT
+999 GSIYGIVIGGIT
-1011 SFAESWESL
+1011 SFSESWESL
-1020 YIDVEYW
+1020 YIDVKYYKT
-1027 QDKSSGKRRAFVKC
+1027 KSSGRRWANIEC
-1041 GESNYCNFFNNL
+1041 GESKYCNFFNNL
-1053 ISLKNL
+1053 LSLKNQ
-1059 SMKDIHGYWSGA
+1059 SMRALYGRWSGA
-1071 NIYSAVVWET
+1071 NMYSAQVWES
-1081 TVNDFAKGEYGKYK
+1081 TVNDFAKGQYAKFK
-1095 GIVPNDSYNYD
+1095 GIIPNNSYNYD
-1106 IVFTFDERRRSDKH
+1106 IIFTFDERRKEDKY
-1120 VSWIFCGENGKMY
+1120 VSQIFCGKDGKMY
-1133 EYATIYDSEKIE
+1133 EYAHIYNSEKIE
-1145 IVVKNFWGTEVDRI
+1145 IVVKDFLGTEIDRI
-1159 NIMPQINPVS
+1159 NILPQMNPLS
-1169 ELPQDKAALFEFVK
+1169 ELPQDKAALFEFMK

>member
-1 MFISF
+1 
-6 LFSEKYVYISKTILI
+6 
-21 NLFAKKVL
+21 
-29 LIFLTTLNLYAKII
+29 
-43 YRTYVL
+43 
-49 YDRSKILIIYIRRK
+49 
-63 KLLSKQAISLSYLYG
+63 
-78 GKWIGFSD
+78 
-86 QTKSTMDC
+86 
-94 LKIKT
+94 
-99 SSNESFYLQYRTW
+99 
-112 NKGMNGYYPYV
+112 MNGYYPYV

-152 LVSGVVVM
+152 LVSGIVVM

-173 SNADPEWMDSVRSK
+173 SNADPEWMDSVQSK

-209 GMEIRVY
+209 GIEIRVY
-216 KESSLGNYSGGES
+216 KESSLENYSGGES

-249 TLSSKIDGIKIQ
+249 TLSSRIDGIKIQ

-574 NWHSFTSMASSV
+574 NWHSFTSTASSV

-593 KTDKSKPY
+593 KTDKDKPY

-620 SNEND
+620 STEND
-625 YAGYPGGTVQLLN
+625 YAGYPGGIVQLLN

-644 EDVKLTSGVVVMYRV
+644 DDVKLTSGVVVMYRV
-659 HVEGNWLPWV
+659 HVQGNWLPWV
-669 SNADPKWMRSVQSK
+669 SNADPKWMRSVQTK
-683 YNLDGTLDTGSS
+683 YNLGGTLDTGAS
-695 YAGIDGKNINGVE
+695 YAGIDGQNINGVE
-708 IHIYEENEIYTKPQT
+708 IYIYEENEIYTKPQT

-760 DVSVDKFI
+760 DISVDKFI

-778 FDPSISF
+778 FDPNISF
-785 GGNPRS
+785 GGNPRY

-811 GKNYEAKVL
+811 GQKYTAKQL
-820 NNVSLKTLC
+820 YGVSLKNLC
-829 SQYIDKGIPVIL
+829 SNYIDKGIPVIL

-888 TSHPQTYYSKSSVEA
+888 TYQPQTYYSKSSVEV

-1133 EYATIYDSEKIE
+1133 EYAHIYNSEKIE
-1145 IVVKNFWGTEVDRI
+1145 IVVKDFLGTEIDRI
-1159 NIMPQINPVS
+1159 NILPQMNPLS
-1169 ELPQDKAALFEFVK
+1169 ELPQDKAALFEFMK

>member
-1 MFISF
+1 
-6 LFSEKYVYISKTILI
+6 
-21 NLFAKKVL
+21 
-29 LIFLTTLNLYAKII
+29 
-43 YRTYVL
+43 
-49 YDRSKILIIYIRRK
+49 
-63 KLLSKQAISLSYLYG
+63 
-78 GKWIGFSD
+78 
-86 QTKSTMDC
+86 
-94 LKIKT
+94 
-99 SSNESFYLQYRTW
+99 
-112 NKGMNGYYPYV
+112 
-123 KSTEND
+123 
-129 YAGSSGKPIQQLQIQ
+129 
-144 AYRNDGTK
+144 
-152 LVSGVVVM
+152 M

-173 SNADPEWMDSVRSK
+173 SNADPEWMDSVQSK

-209 GMEIRVY
+209 GIEIRVY

-249 TLSSKIDGIKIQ
+249 TLSSRIDGIKIQ

-574 NWHSFTSMASSV
+574 NWHSFTSTASSV

-593 KTDKSKPY
+593 KTDKDKPY

-620 SNEND
+620 STEND
-625 YAGYPGGTVQLLN
+625 YAGYPGGIVQLLN

-644 EDVKLTSGVVVMYRV
+644 DDVKLTSGVVVMYRV
-659 HVEGNWLPWV
+659 HVGGSWLPWV
-669 SNADPKWMRSVQSK
+669 SNADPKWMRSVQTK
-683 YNLDGTLDTGSS
+683 YNLGGTLDTGAS
-695 YAGIDGKNINGVE
+695 YAGIDGQNINGVE
-708 IHIYEENEIYTKPQT
+708 IYIYEENEIYTKPQT

-748 VTTVMALNHIGI
+748 FTTVMALNHIGI
-760 DVSVDKFI
+760 DISVDKFI

-778 FDPSISF
+778 FDPNISF
-785 GGNPRS
+785 GGNPRY

-811 GKNYEAKVL
+811 GQKYTAKQL
-820 NNVSLKTLC
+820 YGVSLKNLC
-829 SQYIDKGIPVIL
+829 SNYIDKGIPVIL

-888 TSHPQTYYSKSSVEA
+888 TYQPQTYYSKSSVEV

-934 AVKNPENGIIYPIE
+934 AVKNPINGKIYPIE
-948 YLENGKQYIDVPYK
+948 YYENGKSYYK
-962 LEKTT
+962 EEHINEEKTT
-967 KLTKNS
+967 RLVKNS
-973 FNAAK
+973 FDVAK

-999 GSIYGIVVGGIT
+999 GSIYGIVIGGIT
-1011 SFAESWESL
+1011 SFSESWESL
-1020 YIDVEYW
+1020 YIDVKYYKA
-1027 QDKSSGKRRAFVKC
+1027 KSSGRRWANIEC
-1041 GESNYCNFFNNL
+1041 GESKYCNFFNNL
-1053 ISLKNL
+1053 LSLKNQ
-1059 SMKDIHGYWSGA
+1059 SMRALYGRWSGA
-1071 NIYSAVVWET
+1071 NMYSAQVWES
-1081 TVNDFAKGEYGKYK
+1081 TVNDFAKGQYAKFK
-1095 GIVPNDSYNYD
+1095 GIIPNNSYNYD
-1106 IVFTFDERRRSDKH
+1106 IIFTFDERRKEDKY
-1120 VSWIFCGENGKMY
+1120 VSQIFCGKDGKMY
-1133 EYATIYDSEKIE
+1133 EYAHIYNSEKIE
-1145 IVVKNFWGTEVDRI
+1145 IVVKDFLGTEIDRI
-1159 NIMPQINPVS
+1159 NILPQMNPLS
-1169 ELPQDKAALFEFVK
+1169 ELPQDKAALFEFMK

>member
-1 MFISF
+1 M
-6 LFSEKYVYISKTILI
+6 
-21 NLFAKKVL
+21 
-29 LIFLTTLNLYAKII
+29 
-43 YRTYVL
+43 
-49 YDRSKILIIYIRRK
+49 
-63 KLLSKQAISLSYLYG
+63 
-78 GKWIGFSD
+78 
-86 QTKSTMDC
+86 
-94 LKIKT
+94 
-99 SSNESFYLQYRTW
+99 SSR
-112 NKGMNGYYPYV
+112 
-123 KSTEND
+123 
-129 YAGSSGKPIQQLQIQ
+129 
-144 AYRNDGTK
+144 
-152 LVSGVVVM
+152 
-160 YRAFVENKWLPWV
+160 
-173 SNADPEWMDSVRSK
+173 
-187 YNLGGTLDTSSSYA
+187 
-201 GISGKNIS
+201 
-209 GMEIRVY
+209 
-216 KESSLGNYSGGES
+216 
-229 NPSLSY
+229 
-235 MVGNESNWKSFSKS
+235 
-249 TLSSKIDGIKIQ
+249 IDGIKIQ

-574 NWHSFTSMASSV
+574 NWHSFTSTASSV

-593 KTDKSKPY
+593 KTDKDKPY

-620 SNEND
+620 STEND
-625 YAGYPGGTVQLLN
+625 YAGYPGGIVQLLN

-644 EDVKLTSGVVVMYRV
+644 DDVKLTSGVVVMYRV
-659 HVEGNWLPWV
+659 HVGGSWLPWV
-669 SNADPKWMRSVQSK
+669 SNADPKWMRSVQTK
-683 YNLDGTLDTGSS
+683 YNLGGTLDTGAS
-695 YAGIDGKNINGVE
+695 YAGIDGQNINGVE
-708 IHIYEENEIYTKPQT
+708 IYIYEENEIYTKPQT

-760 DVSVDKFI
+760 DISVDKFI

-778 FDPSISF
+778 FDPNISF
-785 GGNPRS
+785 GGNPRY

-811 GKNYEAKVL
+811 GQKYTAKQL
-820 NNVSLKTLC
+820 YGVSLKNLC
-829 SQYIDKGIPVIL
+829 SNYIDKGIPVIL

-888 TSHPQTYYSKSSVEA
+888 TYQPQTYYSKSSVEV

-934 AVKNPENGIIYPIE
+934 AVKNPINGKIYPIE
-948 YLENGKQYIDVPYK
+948 YYENGKSYYK
-962 LEKTT
+962 EEHINEEKTT
-967 KLTKNS
+967 RLVKNS
-973 FNAAK
+973 FDVAK

-999 GSIYGIVVGGIT
+999 GSIYGIVIGGIT
-1011 SFAESWESL
+1011 SFSESWESL
-1020 YIDVEYW
+1020 YIDVEYYKA
-1027 QDKSSGKRRAFVKC
+1027 KSSGRRWANIEC
-1041 GESNYCNFFNNL
+1041 GESKYCNFFNNL
-1053 ISLKNL
+1053 LSLKNQ
-1059 SMKDIHGYWSGA
+1059 SMRALYGRWSGA
-1071 NIYSAVVWET
+1071 NMYSAQVWES
-1081 TVNDFAKGEYGKYK
+1081 TVNDFAKGQYAKFK
-1095 GIVPNDSYNYD
+1095 GIIPNNSYNYD
-1106 IVFTFDERRRSDKH
+1106 IIFTFDERRKEDKY
-1120 VSWIFCGENGKMY
+1120 VSQIFCGKDGKMY
-1133 EYATIYDSEKIE
+1133 EYAHIYNSEKIE
-1145 IVVKNFWGTEVDRI
+1145 IVVKDFLGTEIDRI
-1159 NIMPQINPVS
+1159 NILPQMNPLS
-1169 ELPQDKAALFEFVK
+1169 ELPQDKAALFEFMK

>member
-1 MFISF
+1 
-6 LFSEKYVYISKTILI
+6 
-21 NLFAKKVL
+21 
-29 LIFLTTLNLYAKII
+29 
-43 YRTYVL
+43 
-49 YDRSKILIIYIRRK
+49 
-63 KLLSKQAISLSYLYG
+63 
-78 GKWIGFSD
+78 
-86 QTKSTMDC
+86 
-94 LKIKT
+94 
-99 SSNESFYLQYRTW
+99 
-112 NKGMNGYYPYV
+112 
-123 KSTEND
+123 
-129 YAGSSGKPIQQLQIQ
+129 
-144 AYRNDGTK
+144 
-152 LVSGVVVM
+152 M

-173 SNADPEWMDSVRSK
+173 SNADPEWMDSVQSK

-209 GMEIRVY
+209 GIEIRVY

-249 TLSSKIDGIKIQ
+249 TLSSRIDGIKIQ

-574 NWHSFTSMASSV
+574 NWHSFTSTASSV

-593 KTDKSKPY
+593 KTDKDKPY

-620 SNEND
+620 STEND
-625 YAGYPGGTVQLLN
+625 YAGYPGGIVQLLN

-644 EDVKLTSGVVVMYRV
+644 DDVKLTSGVVVMYRV
-659 HVEGNWLPWV
+659 HVGGSWLPWV
-669 SNADPKWMRSVQSK
+669 SNADPKWMRSVQTK
-683 YNLDGTLDTGSS
+683 YNLGGTLDTGAS
-695 YAGIDGKNINGVE
+695 YAGIDGQNINGVE
-708 IHIYEENEIYTKPQT
+708 IYIYEENEIYTKPQT

-760 DVSVDKFI
+760 DISVDKFI

-778 FDPSISF
+778 FDPNISF
-785 GGNPRS
+785 GGNPRY

-811 GKNYEAKVL
+811 GQKYTAKQL
-820 NNVSLKTLC
+820 YGVSLKNLC
-829 SQYIDKGIPVIL
+829 SNYIDKGIPVIL

-867 PEHCLLL
+867 PEHFLLL

-888 TSHPQTYYSKSSVEA
+888 TYQPQTYYSKSSVEV

-934 AVKNPENGIIYPIE
+934 AVKNPINGKIYPIE
-948 YLENGKQYIDVPYK
+948 YYENGKSYYK
-962 LEKTT
+962 EEHINEEKTT
-967 KLTKNS
+967 RLVKNS
-973 FNAAK
+973 FDVAK

-999 GSIYGIVVGGIT
+999 GSIYGIVIGGIT
-1011 SFAESWESL
+1011 SFSESWESL
-1020 YIDVEYW
+1020 YIDVKYYKA
-1027 QDKSSGKRRAFVKC
+1027 KSSGRRWANIEC
-1041 GESNYCNFFNNL
+1041 GESKYCNFFNNL
-1053 ISLKNL
+1053 LSLKNQ
-1059 SMKDIHGYWSGA
+1059 SMRALYGRWSGA
-1071 NIYSAVVWET
+1071 NMYSAQVWES
-1081 TVNDFAKGEYGKYK
+1081 TVNDFAKGQYAKFK
-1095 GIVPNDSYNYD
+1095 GIIPNNSYNYD
-1106 IVFTFDERRRSDKH
+1106 IIFTFDERRKEDKY
-1120 VSWIFCGENGKMY
+1120 VSQIFCGKDGKMY
-1133 EYATIYDSEKIE
+1133 EYAHIYNSEKIE
-1145 IVVKNFWGTEVDRI
+1145 IVVKDFLGTEIDRI
-1159 NIMPQINPVS
+1159 NILPQMNPLS
-1169 ELPQDKAALFEFVK
+1169 ELPQDKAALFEFMK

>member
-1 MFISF
+1 
-6 LFSEKYVYISKTILI
+6 
-21 NLFAKKVL
+21 
-29 LIFLTTLNLYAKII
+29 
-43 YRTYVL
+43 
-49 YDRSKILIIYIRRK
+49 
-63 KLLSKQAISLSYLYG
+63 
-78 GKWIGFSD
+78 
-86 QTKSTMDC
+86 
-94 LKIKT
+94 
-99 SSNESFYLQYRTW
+99 
-112 NKGMNGYYPYV
+112 
-123 KSTEND
+123 
-129 YAGSSGKPIQQLQIQ
+129 
-144 AYRNDGTK
+144 
-152 LVSGVVVM
+152 M

-173 SNADPEWMDSVRSK
+173 SNADPEWMDSVQSK

-209 GMEIRVY
+209 GIEIRVY

-249 TLSSKIDGIKIQ
+249 TLSSRIDGIKIQ

-539 GVEIYVFNGKSI
+539 SVEIYVFNGKSI

-1053 ISLKNL
+1053 LSLKNQ
-1059 SMKDIHGYWSGA
+1059 SMRALYGRWSGA
-1071 NIYSAVVWET
+1071 NMYSAQVWES
-1081 TVNDFAKGEYGKYK
+1081 TVNDFAKGQYAKFK
-1095 GIVPNDSYNYD
+1095 GIIPNNSYNYD
-1106 IVFTFDERRRSDKH
+1106 IIFTFDERRKEDKY
-1120 VSWIFCGENGKMY
+1120 VSQIFCGKDGKMY
-1133 EYATIYDSEKIE
+1133 EYAHIYNSEKIE
-1145 IVVKNFWGTEVDRI
+1145 IVVKDFLGTEIDRI
-1159 NIMPQINPVS
+1159 NILPQMNPLS
-1169 ELPQDKAALFEFVK
+1169 ELPQDKAALFEFMK

>member
-1 MFISF
+1 
-6 LFSEKYVYISKTILI
+6 
-21 NLFAKKVL
+21 
-29 LIFLTTLNLYAKII
+29 
-43 YRTYVL
+43 
-49 YDRSKILIIYIRRK
+49 
-63 KLLSKQAISLSYLYG
+63 
-78 GKWIGFSD
+78 
-86 QTKSTMDC
+86 
-94 LKIKT
+94 
-99 SSNESFYLQYRTW
+99 
-112 NKGMNGYYPYV
+112 
-123 KSTEND
+123 
-129 YAGSSGKPIQQLQIQ
+129 
-144 AYRNDGTK
+144 
-152 LVSGVVVM
+152 M

-173 SNADPEWMDSVRSK
+173 SNADPEWMDSVQSK

-209 GMEIRVY
+209 GIEIRVY

-235 MVGNESNWKSFSKS
+235 MVGNGSNWKSFSKS
-249 TLSSKIDGIKIQ
+249 TLSSRIDGIKIQ

-357 DTGSSYAGIDGKN
+357 DTGSSYAVIDGKN

-574 NWHSFTSMASSV
+574 NWHSFTSTASSV

-593 KTDKSKPY
+593 KTDKDKPY

-620 SNEND
+620 STEND
-625 YAGYPGGTVQLLN
+625 YAGYPGGIVQLLN

-644 EDVKLTSGVVVMYRV
+644 DDVKLTSGVVVMYRV
-659 HVEGNWLPWV
+659 HVGGSWLPWV
-669 SNADPKWMRSVQSK
+669 SNADPKWMRSVQTK
-683 YNLDGTLDTGSS
+683 YNLGGTLDTGAS
-695 YAGIDGKNINGVE
+695 YAGIDGQNINGVE
-708 IHIYEENEIYTKPQT
+708 IYIYEENEIYTKPQT

-760 DVSVDKFI
+760 DISVDKFI

-778 FDPSISF
+778 FDPNISF
-785 GGNPRS
+785 GGNPRY

-811 GKNYEAKVL
+811 GQKYTAKQL
-820 NNVSLKTLC
+820 YGVSLKNLC
-829 SQYIDKGIPVIL
+829 SNYIDKGIPVIL

-888 TSHPQTYYSKSSVEA
+888 TYQPQTYYSKSSVEV

-934 AVKNPENGIIYPIE
+934 AVKNPINGKIYPIE
-948 YLENGKQYIDVPYK
+948 YYENGKSYYK
-962 LEKTT
+962 EEHINEEKTT
-967 KLTKNS
+967 RLVKNS
-973 FNAAK
+973 FDVAK

-999 GSIYGIVVGGIT
+999 GGIYGIVIGGIT
-1011 SFAESWESL
+1011 SFSESWESL
-1020 YIDVEYW
+1020 YIDVKYYKA
-1027 QDKSSGKRRAFVKC
+1027 KSSGRRWANIEC
-1041 GESNYCNFFNNL
+1041 GESKYCNFFNNL
-1053 ISLKNL
+1053 LSLKNQ
-1059 SMKDIHGYWSGA
+1059 SMRALYGRWSGA
-1071 NIYSAVVWET
+1071 NMYSAQVWES
-1081 TVNDFAKGEYGKYK
+1081 TVNDFAKGQYAKFK
-1095 GIVPNDSYNYD
+1095 GIIPNNSYNYD
-1106 IVFTFDERRRSDKH
+1106 IIFTFDERRKEDKY
-1120 VSWIFCGENGKMY
+1120 VSQIFCGKDGKMY
-1133 EYATIYDSEKIE
+1133 EYAHIYNSEKIE
-1145 IVVKNFWGTEVDRI
+1145 IVVKDFLGTEIDRI
-1159 NIMPQINPVS
+1159 NILPQMNPLS
-1169 ELPQDKAALFEFVK
+1169 ELPQDKAALFEFMK

>member
-1 MFISF
+1 
-6 LFSEKYVYISKTILI
+6 
-21 NLFAKKVL
+21 
-29 LIFLTTLNLYAKII
+29 
-43 YRTYVL
+43 
-49 YDRSKILIIYIRRK
+49 
-63 KLLSKQAISLSYLYG
+63 
-78 GKWIGFSD
+78 
-86 QTKSTMDC
+86 MDC

-152 LVSGVVVM
+152 LVSGIVVM

-173 SNADPEWMDSVRSK
+173 SNADPEWMDSVQSK

-209 GMEIRVY
+209 GIEIRVY

-249 TLSSKIDGIKIQ
+249 TLSSRIDGIKIQ

-400 QYMANSTSNWKSF
+400 QYMTNSTSNWKSF

-488 VMYRAYVDGRWLPW
+488 VMYRAYVDGRWVPW

-539 GVEIYVFNGKSI
+539 GVEIDVFNGKSI

-659 HVEGNWLPWV
+659 HVQGNWLPWV

-708 IHIYEENEIYTKPQT
+708 IHIYEEDEIYTKPQT

-760 DVSVDKFI
+760 DISVDKFI

-778 FDPSISF
+778 FDPNISF
-785 GGNPRS
+785 GGNPRY

-811 GKNYEAKVL
+811 GQKYTAKQL
-820 NNVSLKTLC
+820 YGVSLKNLC
-829 SQYIDKGIPVIL
+829 SNYIDKGIPVIL

-888 TSHPQTYYSKSSVEA
+888 TYQPQTYYSKSSVEV

-934 AVKNPENGIIYPIE
+934 AVKNPINGKIYPIE
-948 YLENGKQYIDVPYK
+948 YYENGKSYYK
-962 LEKTT
+962 EEHINEEKTT
-967 KLTKNS
+967 RLVKNS
-973 FNAAK
+973 FDVAK

-999 GSIYGIVVGGIT
+999 GSIYGIVIGGIT
-1011 SFAESWESL
+1011 SFSESWESL
-1020 YIDVEYW
+1020 YIDVKYYKA
-1027 QDKSSGKRRAFVKC
+1027 KSSGRRWANIEC
-1041 GESNYCNFFNNL
+1041 GESKYCNFFNNL
-1053 ISLKNL
+1053 LSLKNQ
-1059 SMKDIHGYWSGA
+1059 SMRALYGRWSGA
-1071 NIYSAVVWET
+1071 NMYSAQVWES
-1081 TVNDFAKGEYGKYK
+1081 TVNDFAKGQYAKFK
-1095 GIVPNDSYNYD
+1095 GIIPNNSYNYD
-1106 IVFTFDERRRSDKH
+1106 IIFTFDERRKEDKY
-1120 VSWIFCGENGKMY
+1120 VSQIFCGKDGKMY
-1133 EYATIYDSEKIE
+1133 EYAHIYNSEKIE
-1145 IVVKNFWGTEVDRI
+1145 IVVKDFLGTEIDRI
-1159 NIMPQINPVS
+1159 NILPQMNPLS
-1169 ELPQDKAALFEFVK
+1169 ELPQDKAALFEFMK

>member
-1 MFISF
+1 MI
-6 LFSEKYVYISKTILI
+6 
-21 NLFAKKVL
+21 
-29 LIFLTTLNLYAKII
+29 
-43 YRTYVL
+43 
-49 YDRSKILIIYIRRK
+49 
-63 KLLSKQAISLSYLYG
+63 
-78 GKWIGFSD
+78 
-86 QTKSTMDC
+86 M
-94 LKIKT
+94 
-99 SSNESFYLQYRTW
+99 
-112 NKGMNGYYPYV
+112 
-123 KSTEND
+123 
-129 YAGSSGKPIQQLQIQ
+129 
-144 AYRNDGTK
+144 
-152 LVSGVVVM
+152 
-160 YRAFVENKWLPWV
+160 
-173 SNADPEWMDSVRSK
+173 
-187 YNLGGTLDTSSSYA
+187 
-201 GISGKNIS
+201 
-209 GMEIRVY
+209 
-216 KESSLGNYSGGES
+216 
-229 NPSLSY
+229 
-235 MVGNESNWKSFSKS
+235 
-249 TLSSKIDGIKIQ
+249 
-261 TGSNKDYYLTYRT
+261 
-274 WNEGQS
+274 
-280 SYYPA
+280 
-285 VNSTENDYAGSPGKA
+285 
-300 IQRLSINVYRNNGT
+300 
-314 KLTSGIIVMYR
+314 
-325 VYTDSRW
+325 
-332 LPWVSNADPEWMRN
+332 
-346 VKTKYSLNGTL
+346 
-357 DTGSSYAGIDGKN
+357 
-370 IGGVEIRI
+370 
-378 FEEDSLNAGSGSFVG
+378 
-393 SEELITT
+393 
-400 QYMANSTSNWKSF
+400 
-413 NHKVMASPID
+413 
-423 GIKIQTNSN
+423 
-432 SDFYLRYKTWN
+432 RYKTWN

-574 NWHSFTSMASSV
+574 NWHSFTSTASSV

-593 KTDKSKPY
+593 KTDKDKPY

-620 SNEND
+620 STEND
-625 YAGYPGGTVQLLN
+625 YAGYPGGIVQLLN

-644 EDVKLTSGVVVMYRV
+644 DDVKLTSGVVVMYRV
-659 HVEGNWLPWV
+659 HVGGSWLPWV
-669 SNADPKWMRSVQSK
+669 SNADPKWMRSVQTK
-683 YNLDGTLDTGSS
+683 YNLGGTLDTGAS
-695 YAGIDGKNINGVE
+695 YAGIDGQNINGVE
-708 IHIYEENEIYTKPQT
+708 IYIYEENEIYTKPQT

-760 DVSVDKFI
+760 DISVDKFI

-778 FDPSISF
+778 FDPNISF
-785 GGNPRS
+785 GGNPRY

-811 GKNYEAKVL
+811 GQKYTAKQL
-820 NNVSLKTLC
+820 YGVSLKNLC
-829 SQYIDKGIPVIL
+829 SNYIDKGIPVIL

-888 TSHPQTYYSKSSVEA
+888 TYQPQTYYSKSSVEV

>member
-1 MFISF
+1 
-6 LFSEKYVYISKTILI
+6 
-21 NLFAKKVL
+21 
-29 LIFLTTLNLYAKII
+29 
-43 YRTYVL
+43 
-49 YDRSKILIIYIRRK
+49 
-63 KLLSKQAISLSYLYG
+63 
-78 GKWIGFSD
+78 
-86 QTKSTMDC
+86 
-94 LKIKT
+94 
-99 SSNESFYLQYRTW
+99 
-112 NKGMNGYYPYV
+112 
-123 KSTEND
+123 
-129 YAGSSGKPIQQLQIQ
+129 
-144 AYRNDGTK
+144 
-152 LVSGVVVM
+152 
-160 YRAFVENKWLPWV
+160 
-173 SNADPEWMDSVRSK
+173 
-187 YNLGGTLDTSSSYA
+187 
-201 GISGKNIS
+201 
-209 GMEIRVY
+209 
-216 KESSLGNYSGGES
+216 
-229 NPSLSY
+229 
-235 MVGNESNWKSFSKS
+235 
-249 TLSSKIDGIKIQ
+249 
-261 TGSNKDYYLTYRT
+261 
-274 WNEGQS
+274 
-280 SYYPA
+280 
-285 VNSTENDYAGSPGKA
+285 
-300 IQRLSINVYRNNGT
+300 
-314 KLTSGIIVMYR
+314 
-325 VYTDSRW
+325 
-332 LPWVSNADPEWMRN
+332 
-346 VKTKYSLNGTL
+346 
-357 DTGSSYAGIDGKN
+357 
-370 IGGVEIRI
+370 
-378 FEEDSLNAGSGSFVG
+378 
-393 SEELITT
+393 
-400 QYMANSTSNWKSF
+400 MANSTSNWKSF

-574 NWHSFTSMASSV
+574 NWHSFTSTASSV

-593 KTDKSKPY
+593 KTDKDKPY

-620 SNEND
+620 STEND
-625 YAGYPGGTVQLLN
+625 YAGYPGGIVQLLN

-644 EDVKLTSGVVVMYRV
+644 DDVKLTSGVVVMYRV
-659 HVEGNWLPWV
+659 HVGGSWLPWV
-669 SNADPKWMRSVQSK
+669 SNADPKWMRSVQTK
-683 YNLDGTLDTGSS
+683 YNLGGTLDTGAS
-695 YAGIDGKNINGVE
+695 YAGIDGQNINGVE
-708 IHIYEENEIYTKPQT
+708 IYIYEENEIYTKPQT

-760 DVSVDKFI
+760 DISVDKFI

-778 FDPSISF
+778 FDPNISF
-785 GGNPRS
+785 GGNPRY

-811 GKNYEAKVL
+811 GQKYTAKQL
-820 NNVSLKTLC
+820 YGVSLKNLC
-829 SQYIDKGIPVIL
+829 SNYIDKGIPVIL

-888 TSHPQTYYSKSSVEA
+888 TYQPQTYYSKSSVEV

-934 AVKNPENGIIYPIE
+934 AVKNPINGKIYPIE
-948 YLENGKQYIDVPYK
+948 YYENGKSYYK
-962 LEKTT
+962 EEHINEEKTT
-967 KLTKNS
+967 RLVKNS
-973 FNAAK
+973 FDVAK

-999 GSIYGIVVGGIT
+999 GSIYGIVIGGIT
-1011 SFAESWESL
+1011 SFSESWESL
-1020 YIDVEYW
+1020 YIDVKYYKA
-1027 QDKSSGKRRAFVKC
+1027 KSSGRRWANIEC
-1041 GESNYCNFFNNL
+1041 GESKYCNFFNNL
-1053 ISLKNL
+1053 LSLKNQ
-1059 SMKDIHGYWSGA
+1059 SMRALYGRWSGA
-1071 NIYSAVVWET
+1071 NMYSAQVWES
-1081 TVNDFAKGEYGKYK
+1081 TVNDFAKGQYAKFK
-1095 GIVPNDSYNYD
+1095 GIIPNNSYNYD
-1106 IVFTFDERRRSDKH
+1106 IIFTFDERRKEDKY
-1120 VSWIFCGENGKMY
+1120 VSQIFCGKDGKMY
-1133 EYATIYDSEKIE
+1133 EYAHIYNSEKIE
-1145 IVVKNFWGTEVDRI
+1145 IVVKDFLGTEIDRI
-1159 NIMPQINPVS
+1159 NILPQMNPLS
-1169 ELPQDKAALFEFVK
+1169 ELPQDKAALFEFME

>member
-1 MFISF
+1 
-6 LFSEKYVYISKTILI
+6 
-21 NLFAKKVL
+21 
-29 LIFLTTLNLYAKII
+29 
-43 YRTYVL
+43 
-49 YDRSKILIIYIRRK
+49 
-63 KLLSKQAISLSYLYG
+63 
-78 GKWIGFSD
+78 
-86 QTKSTMDC
+86 
-94 LKIKT
+94 
-99 SSNESFYLQYRTW
+99 
-112 NKGMNGYYPYV
+112 
-123 KSTEND
+123 
-129 YAGSSGKPIQQLQIQ
+129 
-144 AYRNDGTK
+144 
-152 LVSGVVVM
+152 
-160 YRAFVENKWLPWV
+160 
-173 SNADPEWMDSVRSK
+173 
-187 YNLGGTLDTSSSYA
+187 
-201 GISGKNIS
+201 
-209 GMEIRVY
+209 
-216 KESSLGNYSGGES
+216 
-229 NPSLSY
+229 
-235 MVGNESNWKSFSKS
+235 
-249 TLSSKIDGIKIQ
+249 
-261 TGSNKDYYLTYRT
+261 
-274 WNEGQS
+274 
-280 SYYPA
+280 
-285 VNSTENDYAGSPGKA
+285 
-300 IQRLSINVYRNNGT
+300 
-314 KLTSGIIVMYR
+314 
-325 VYTDSRW
+325 
-332 LPWVSNADPEWMRN
+332 
-346 VKTKYSLNGTL
+346 
-357 DTGSSYAGIDGKN
+357 
-370 IGGVEIRI
+370 
-378 FEEDSLNAGSGSFVG
+378 
-393 SEELITT
+393 
-400 QYMANSTSNWKSF
+400 
-413 NHKVMASPID
+413 
-423 GIKIQTNSN
+423 
-432 SDFYLRYKTWN
+432 
-443 EGQSYYYPEV
+443 
-453 TSLENDYAGYPNKP
+453 
-467 IQGLSISAYSKDG
+467 
-480 TKLTAGVV
+480 
-488 VMYRAYVDGRWLPW
+488 MYRAYVDGRWLPW

-574 NWHSFTSMASSV
+574 NWHSFTSTASSV

-593 KTDKSKPY
+593 KTDKDKPY

-1041 GESNYCNFFNNL
+1041 GESNYSNFFNNL
-1053 ISLKNL
+1053 LSLKNQ
-1059 SMKDIHGYWSGA
+1059 SMRALYGRWSGA
-1071 NIYSAVVWET
+1071 NMYSAQVWES
-1081 TVNDFAKGEYGKYK
+1081 TVNDFAKGQYAKFK
-1095 GIVPNDSYNYD
+1095 GIIPNNSYNYD
-1106 IVFTFDERRRSDKH
+1106 IIFTFDERRKEDKY
-1120 VSWIFCGENGKMY
+1120 VSQIFCGKDGKMY
-1133 EYATIYDSEKIE
+1133 EYAHIYNSEKIE
-1145 IVVKNFWGTEVDRI
+1145 IVVKDFLGTEIDRI
-1159 NIMPQINPVS
+1159 NILPQMNPLS
-1169 ELPQDKAALFEFVK
+1169 ELPQDKAALFEFMK

>member
-1 MFISF
+1 
-6 LFSEKYVYISKTILI
+6 
-21 NLFAKKVL
+21 
-29 LIFLTTLNLYAKII
+29 
-43 YRTYVL
+43 
-49 YDRSKILIIYIRRK
+49 
-63 KLLSKQAISLSYLYG
+63 
-78 GKWIGFSD
+78 
-86 QTKSTMDC
+86 
-94 LKIKT
+94 
-99 SSNESFYLQYRTW
+99 
-112 NKGMNGYYPYV
+112 
-123 KSTEND
+123 
-129 YAGSSGKPIQQLQIQ
+129 
-144 AYRNDGTK
+144 
-152 LVSGVVVM
+152 
-160 YRAFVENKWLPWV
+160 
-173 SNADPEWMDSVRSK
+173 
-187 YNLGGTLDTSSSYA
+187 
-201 GISGKNIS
+201 
-209 GMEIRVY
+209 
-216 KESSLGNYSGGES
+216 
-229 NPSLSY
+229 

-249 TLSSKIDGIKIQ
+249 TLSSRIDGIKIQ

-574 NWHSFTSMASSV
+574 NWHSFTSTASSV

-593 KTDKSKPY
+593 KTDKDKPY

-620 SNEND
+620 STEND
-625 YAGYPGGTVQLLN
+625 YAGYPGGIVQLLN

-644 EDVKLTSGVVVMYRV
+644 DDVKLTSGVVVMYRV
-659 HVEGNWLPWV
+659 HVGGSWLPWV
-669 SNADPKWMRSVQSK
+669 SNADPKWMRSVQTK
-683 YNLDGTLDTGSS
+683 YNLGGTLDTGAS
-695 YAGIDGKNINGVE
+695 YAGIDGQNINGVE
-708 IHIYEENEIYTKPQT
+708 IYIYEENEIYTKPQT

-760 DVSVDKFI
+760 DISVDKFI

-778 FDPSISF
+778 FDPNISF
-785 GGNPRS
+785 GGNPRY

-811 GKNYEAKVL
+811 GQKYTAKQL
-820 NNVSLKTLC
+820 YGVSLKNLC
-829 SQYIDKGIPVIL
+829 SNYIDKGIPVIL

-888 TSHPQTYYSKSSVEA
+888 TYQPQTYYSKSSVEV

-934 AVKNPENGIIYPIE
+934 AVKNPINGKIYPIE
-948 YLENGKQYIDVPYK
+948 YYENGKSYYK
-962 LEKTT
+962 EEHINEEKTT
-967 KLTKNS
+967 RLVKNS
-973 FNAAK
+973 FDVAK

>member
-1 MFISF
+1 
-6 LFSEKYVYISKTILI
+6 
-21 NLFAKKVL
+21 
-29 LIFLTTLNLYAKII
+29 
-43 YRTYVL
+43 
-49 YDRSKILIIYIRRK
+49 
-63 KLLSKQAISLSYLYG
+63 
-78 GKWIGFSD
+78 
-86 QTKSTMDC
+86 
-94 LKIKT
+94 
-99 SSNESFYLQYRTW
+99 
-112 NKGMNGYYPYV
+112 
-123 KSTEND
+123 
-129 YAGSSGKPIQQLQIQ
+129 
-144 AYRNDGTK
+144 
-152 LVSGVVVM
+152 M

-173 SNADPEWMDSVRSK
+173 SNADPEWMDSVQSK

-201 GISGKNIS
+201 GISGKNIR
-209 GMEIRVY
+209 GIEIRVY

-249 TLSSKIDGIKIQ
+249 TLSSRIDGIKIQ

-574 NWHSFTSMASSV
+574 NWHSFTSTASSV

-593 KTDKSKPY
+593 KTDKDKPY

-620 SNEND
+620 STEND
-625 YAGYPGGTVQLLN
+625 YAGYPGGIVQLLN

-644 EDVKLTSGVVVMYRV
+644 DDVKLTSGVVVMYRV
-659 HVEGNWLPWV
+659 HVGGSWLPWV
-669 SNADPKWMRSVQSK
+669 SNADPKWMRSVQTK
-683 YNLDGTLDTGSS
+683 YNLGGTLDTGAS
-695 YAGIDGKNINGVE
+695 YAGIDGQNINGVE
-708 IHIYEENEIYTKPQT
+708 IYIYEENEIYTKPQT

-760 DVSVDKFI
+760 DISVDKFI

-778 FDPSISF
+778 FDPNISF
-785 GGNPRS
+785 GGNPRY

-811 GKNYEAKVL
+811 GQKYTAKQL
-820 NNVSLKTLC
+820 YGVSLKNLC
-829 SQYIDKGIPVIL
+829 SNYIDKGIPVIL

-888 TSHPQTYYSKSSVEA
+888 TYQPQTYYSKSSVEV

-934 AVKNPENGIIYPIE
+934 AVKNPINGKIYPIE
-948 YLENGKQYIDVPYK
+948 YYENGKSYYK
-962 LEKTT
+962 EEHINEEKTT
-967 KLTKNS
+967 RLVKNS
-973 FNAAK
+973 FDVAK

-999 GSIYGIVVGGIT
+999 GSIYGIVIGGIT
-1011 SFAESWESL
+1011 SFSESWESL
-1020 YIDVEYW
+1020 YIDVKYYKA
-1027 QDKSSGKRRAFVKC
+1027 KSSGRRWANIEC
-1041 GESNYCNFFNNL
+1041 GESKYCNFFNNL
-1053 ISLKNL
+1053 LSLKNQ
-1059 SMKDIHGYWSGA
+1059 SMRALYGRWSGA
-1071 NIYSAVVWET
+1071 NMYSAQVWES
-1081 TVNDFAKGEYGKYK
+1081 TVNDFAKGQYAKFK
-1095 GIVPNDSYNYD
+1095 GIIPNNSYNYD
-1106 IVFTFDERRRSDKH
+1106 IIFTFDERRKEDKY
-1120 VSWIFCGENGKMY
+1120 VSQIFCGKDGKMY
-1133 EYATIYDSEKIE
+1133 EYAHIYNSEKIE
-1145 IVVKNFWGTEVDRI
+1145 IVVKDFLGTEIDRI
-1159 NIMPQINPVS
+1159 NILPQMNPLS
-1169 ELPQDKAALFEFVK
+1169 ELPQDKAALFEFMK

>member
-1 MFISF
+1 M
-6 LFSEKYVYISKTILI
+6 
-21 NLFAKKVL
+21 
-29 LIFLTTLNLYAKII
+29 
-43 YRTYVL
+43 
-49 YDRSKILIIYIRRK
+49 
-63 KLLSKQAISLSYLYG
+63 
-78 GKWIGFSD
+78 
-86 QTKSTMDC
+86 
-94 LKIKT
+94 
-99 SSNESFYLQYRTW
+99 SSR
-112 NKGMNGYYPYV
+112 
-123 KSTEND
+123 
-129 YAGSSGKPIQQLQIQ
+129 
-144 AYRNDGTK
+144 
-152 LVSGVVVM
+152 
-160 YRAFVENKWLPWV
+160 
-173 SNADPEWMDSVRSK
+173 
-187 YNLGGTLDTSSSYA
+187 
-201 GISGKNIS
+201 
-209 GMEIRVY
+209 
-216 KESSLGNYSGGES
+216 
-229 NPSLSY
+229 
-235 MVGNESNWKSFSKS
+235 
-249 TLSSKIDGIKIQ
+249 IDGIKIQ

-574 NWHSFTSMASSV
+574 NWHSFTSTASSV

-593 KTDKSKPY
+593 KTDKDKPY

-620 SNEND
+620 STEND
-625 YAGYPGGTVQLLN
+625 YAGYPGGIVQLLN

-644 EDVKLTSGVVVMYRV
+644 DDVKLTSGVVVMYRV
-659 HVEGNWLPWV
+659 HVGGSWLPWV
-669 SNADPKWMRSVQSK
+669 SNADPKWMRSVQTK
-683 YNLDGTLDTGSS
+683 YNLGGTLDTGAS
-695 YAGIDGKNINGVE
+695 YAGIDGQNINGVE
-708 IHIYEENEIYTKPQT
+708 IYIYEENEIYTKPQT

-760 DVSVDKFI
+760 DISVDKFI

-778 FDPSISF
+778 FDPNISF
-785 GGNPRS
+785 GGNPRY

-811 GKNYEAKVL
+811 GQKYTAKQL
-820 NNVSLKTLC
+820 YGVSLKNLC
-829 SQYIDKGIPVIL
+829 SNYIDKGIPVIL

-888 TSHPQTYYSKSSVEA
+888 TYQPQTYYSKSSVEV

-934 AVKNPENGIIYPIE
+934 AVKNPINGKIYPIE
-948 YLENGKQYIDVPYK
+948 YYENGKSYYK
-962 LEKTT
+962 EEHINEEKTT
-967 KLTKNS
+967 RLVKNS
-973 FNAAK
+973 FDVAK

>member
-1 MFISF
+1 
-6 LFSEKYVYISKTILI
+6 
-21 NLFAKKVL
+21 
-29 LIFLTTLNLYAKII
+29 
-43 YRTYVL
+43 
-49 YDRSKILIIYIRRK
+49 
-63 KLLSKQAISLSYLYG
+63 
-78 GKWIGFSD
+78 
-86 QTKSTMDC
+86 
-94 LKIKT
+94 
-99 SSNESFYLQYRTW
+99 
-112 NKGMNGYYPYV
+112 
-123 KSTEND
+123 
-129 YAGSSGKPIQQLQIQ
+129 
-144 AYRNDGTK
+144 
-152 LVSGVVVM
+152 M

-173 SNADPEWMDSVRSK
+173 SNADPEWMDSVQSK

-209 GMEIRVY
+209 GIEIRVY

-235 MVGNESNWKSFSKS
+235 MVGNGSNWKSFSKS
-249 TLSSKIDGIKIQ
+249 TLSSRIDGIKIQ

-357 DTGSSYAGIDGKN
+357 DTGSSYAVIDGKN

-574 NWHSFTSMASSV
+574 NWHSFTSTASSV

-620 SNEND
+620 STEND
-625 YAGYPGGTVQLLN
+625 YAGYPGGIVQLLN

-644 EDVKLTSGVVVMYRV
+644 DDVKLTSGVVVMYRV
-659 HVEGNWLPWV
+659 HVGGSWLPWV
-669 SNADPKWMRSVQSK
+669 SNADPKWMRSVQTK
-683 YNLDGTLDTGSS
+683 YNLGGTLDTGAS
-695 YAGIDGKNINGVE
+695 YAGIDGQNINGVE
-708 IHIYEENEIYTKPQT
+708 IYIYEENEIYTKPQT

-760 DVSVDKFI
+760 DISVDKFI

-778 FDPSISF
+778 FDPNISF
-785 GGNPRS
+785 GGNPRY

-811 GKNYEAKVL
+811 GQKYTAKQL
-820 NNVSLKTLC
+820 YGVSLKNLC
-829 SQYIDKGIPVIL
+829 SNYIDKGIPVIL

-888 TSHPQTYYSKSSVEA
+888 TYQPQTYYSKSSVEV

-934 AVKNPENGIIYPIE
+934 AVKNPINGKIYPIE
-948 YLENGKQYIDVPYK
+948 YYENGKSYYK
-962 LEKTT
+962 EEHINEEKTT
-967 KLTKNS
+967 RLVKNS
-973 FNAAK
+973 FDVAK

-999 GSIYGIVVGGIT
+999 GSIYGIVIGGIT
-1011 SFAESWESL
+1011 SFSESWESL
-1020 YIDVEYW
+1020 YIDVKYYKA
-1027 QDKSSGKRRAFVKC
+1027 KSSGRRWANIEC
-1041 GESNYCNFFNNL
+1041 GESKYCNFFNNL
-1053 ISLKNL
+1053 LSLKNQ
-1059 SMKDIHGYWSGA
+1059 SMRALYGRWSGA
-1071 NIYSAVVWET
+1071 NMYSAQVWES
-1081 TVNDFAKGEYGKYK
+1081 TVNDFAKGQYAKFK
-1095 GIVPNDSYNYD
+1095 GIIPNNSYNYD
-1106 IVFTFDERRRSDKH
+1106 IIFTFDERRKEDKY
-1120 VSWIFCGENGKMY
+1120 VSQIFCGKDGKMY
-1133 EYATIYDSEKIE
+1133 EYAHIYNSEKIE
-1145 IVVKNFWGTEVDRI
+1145 IVVKDFLGTEIDRI
-1159 NIMPQINPVS
+1159 NILPQMNPLS
-1169 ELPQDKAALFEFVK
+1169 ELPQDKAALFEFMK

>member
-1 MFISF
+1 
-6 LFSEKYVYISKTILI
+6 
-21 NLFAKKVL
+21 
-29 LIFLTTLNLYAKII
+29 
-43 YRTYVL
+43 
-49 YDRSKILIIYIRRK
+49 
-63 KLLSKQAISLSYLYG
+63 
-78 GKWIGFSD
+78 
-86 QTKSTMDC
+86 
-94 LKIKT
+94 
-99 SSNESFYLQYRTW
+99 
-112 NKGMNGYYPYV
+112 
-123 KSTEND
+123 
-129 YAGSSGKPIQQLQIQ
+129 
-144 AYRNDGTK
+144 
-152 LVSGVVVM
+152 
-160 YRAFVENKWLPWV
+160 
-173 SNADPEWMDSVRSK
+173 
-187 YNLGGTLDTSSSYA
+187 
-201 GISGKNIS
+201 
-209 GMEIRVY
+209 
-216 KESSLGNYSGGES
+216 
-229 NPSLSY
+229 
-235 MVGNESNWKSFSKS
+235 
-249 TLSSKIDGIKIQ
+249 
-261 TGSNKDYYLTYRT
+261 
-274 WNEGQS
+274 
-280 SYYPA
+280 
-285 VNSTENDYAGSPGKA
+285 
-300 IQRLSINVYRNNGT
+300 
-314 KLTSGIIVMYR
+314 MYR

-574 NWHSFTSMASSV
+574 NWHSFTSTASSV

-593 KTDKSKPY
+593 KTDKDKPY

-620 SNEND
+620 STEND
-625 YAGYPGGTVQLLN
+625 YAGYPGGIVQLLN

-644 EDVKLTSGVVVMYRV
+644 DDVKLTSGVVVMYRV
-659 HVEGNWLPWV
+659 HVGGSWLPWV
-669 SNADPKWMRSVQSK
+669 SNADPKWMRSVQTK
-683 YNLDGTLDTGSS
+683 YNLGGTLDTGAS
-695 YAGIDGKNINGVE
+695 YAGIDGQNINGVE
-708 IHIYEENEIYTKPQT
+708 IYIYEENEIYTKPQT

-760 DVSVDKFI
+760 DISVDKFI

-778 FDPSISF
+778 FDPNISF
-785 GGNPRS
+785 GGNPRY

-811 GKNYEAKVL
+811 GQKYTAKQL
-820 NNVSLKTLC
+820 YGVSLKNLC
-829 SQYIDKGIPVIL
+829 SNYIDKGIPVIL

-888 TSHPQTYYSKSSVEA
+888 TYQPQTYYSKSSVEV

-934 AVKNPENGIIYPIE
+934 AVKNPINGKIYPIE
-948 YLENGKQYIDVPYK
+948 YYENGKSYYK
-962 LEKTT
+962 EEHINEEKTT
-967 KLTKNS
+967 RLVKNS
-973 FNAAK
+973 FDVAK

-999 GSIYGIVVGGIT
+999 GSIYGIVIGGIT
-1011 SFAESWESL
+1011 SFSESWESL
-1020 YIDVEYW
+1020 YIDVKYYKA
-1027 QDKSSGKRRAFVKC
+1027 KSSGRRWANIEC
-1041 GESNYCNFFNNL
+1041 GESKYCNFFNNL
-1053 ISLKNL
+1053 LSLKNQ
-1059 SMKDIHGYWSGA
+1059 SMRALYGRWSGA
-1071 NIYSAVVWET
+1071 NMYSAQVWES
-1081 TVNDFAKGEYGKYK
+1081 TVNDFAKGQYAKFK
-1095 GIVPNDSYNYD
+1095 GIIPNNSYNYD
-1106 IVFTFDERRRSDKH
+1106 IIFTFDERRKEDKY
-1120 VSWIFCGENGKMY
+1120 VSQIFCGKDGKMY
-1133 EYATIYDSEKIE
+1133 EYAHIYNSEKIE
-1145 IVVKNFWGTEVDRI
+1145 IVVKDFLGTEIDRI
-1159 NIMPQINPVS
+1159 NILPQMNPLS
-1169 ELPQDKAALFEFVK
+1169 ELPQDKAALFEFMK

>member
-1 MFISF
+1 
-6 LFSEKYVYISKTILI
+6 
-21 NLFAKKVL
+21 
-29 LIFLTTLNLYAKII
+29 
-43 YRTYVL
+43 
-49 YDRSKILIIYIRRK
+49 
-63 KLLSKQAISLSYLYG
+63 
-78 GKWIGFSD
+78 
-86 QTKSTMDC
+86 
-94 LKIKT
+94 
-99 SSNESFYLQYRTW
+99 
-112 NKGMNGYYPYV
+112 
-123 KSTEND
+123 
-129 YAGSSGKPIQQLQIQ
+129 
-144 AYRNDGTK
+144 
-152 LVSGVVVM
+152 
-160 YRAFVENKWLPWV
+160 
-173 SNADPEWMDSVRSK
+173 
-187 YNLGGTLDTSSSYA
+187 
-201 GISGKNIS
+201 
-209 GMEIRVY
+209 MEV
-216 KESSLGNYSGGES
+216 
-229 NPSLSY
+229 
-235 MVGNESNWKSFSKS
+235 FFKS
-249 TLSSKIDGIKIQ
+249 TLSSRIDGIKIQ

-574 NWHSFTSMASSV
+574 NWHSFTSTASSV

-593 KTDKSKPY
+593 KTDKDKPY

-620 SNEND
+620 STEND
-625 YAGYPGGTVQLLN
+625 YAGYPGGIVQLLN

-644 EDVKLTSGVVVMYRV
+644 DDVKLTSGVVVMYRV
-659 HVEGNWLPWV
+659 HVGGSWLPWV
-669 SNADPKWMRSVQSK
+669 SNADPKWMRSVQTK
-683 YNLDGTLDTGSS
+683 YNLGGTLDTGAS
-695 YAGIDGKNINGVE
+695 YAGIDGQNINGVE
-708 IHIYEENEIYTKPQT
+708 IYIYEENEIYTKPQT

-760 DVSVDKFI
+760 DISVDKFI

-778 FDPSISF
+778 FDPNISF
-785 GGNPRS
+785 GGNPRY

-811 GKNYEAKVL
+811 GQKYTAKQL
-820 NNVSLKTLC
+820 YGVSLKNLC
-829 SQYIDKGIPVIL
+829 SNYIDKGIPVIL

-888 TSHPQTYYSKSSVEA
+888 TYQPQTYYSKSSVEV

-934 AVKNPENGIIYPIE
+934 AVKNPINGKIYPIE
-948 YLENGKQYIDVPYK
+948 YYENGKSYYK
-962 LEKTT
+962 EEHINEEKTT
-967 KLTKNS
+967 RLVKNS
-973 FNAAK
+973 FDVAK

-999 GSIYGIVVGGIT
+999 GSIYGIVIGGIT
-1011 SFAESWESL
+1011 SFSESWESL
-1020 YIDVEYW
+1020 YIDVKYYKA
-1027 QDKSSGKRRAFVKC
+1027 KSSGRRWANIEC
-1041 GESNYCNFFNNL
+1041 GESKYCNFFNNL
-1053 ISLKNL
+1053 LSLKNQ
-1059 SMKDIHGYWSGA
+1059 SMRALYGRWSGA
-1071 NIYSAVVWET
+1071 NMYSAQVWES
-1081 TVNDFAKGEYGKYK
+1081 TVNDFAKGQYAKFK
-1095 GIVPNDSYNYD
+1095 GIIPNNSYNYD
-1106 IVFTFDERRRSDKH
+1106 IIFTFDERRKEDKY
-1120 VSWIFCGENGKMY
+1120 VSQIFCGKDGKMY
-1133 EYATIYDSEKIE
+1133 EYAHIYNSEKIE
-1145 IVVKNFWGTEVDRI
+1145 IVVKDFLGTEIDRI
-1159 NIMPQINPVS
+1159 NILPQMNPLS
-1169 ELPQDKAALFEFVK
+1169 ELPQDKAALFEFME